1 MKKKSMDWY
10 KQQQRF
16 SVRKYHFGAVS
27 VLLGT
32 ALVFGGAQASADEVT
47 APATPSTE
55 STTATS
61 AETTTASEGA
71 PAVLTASEATPASLT
86 ASEASSSTEATS
98 LDKGALQVAL
108 SQAKALDL
116 SNKTSETVAIL
127 LAQIEHAQT
136 VLNTATSQEE
146 LNQAVADLQ
155 AAQAQLADKPA
166 QPVAVSPASV
176 ATTPAPATSTTG
188 STLETTTPASTSTST
203 ASTEVAQPATTPVG
217 VTPATPAGSEATS
230 QPSERAASE
239 EAVQPSHGR
248 RSRRDLSAVGVPAA
262 GQSSTVTVTPSNV
275 NSYFSTAGTASYDH
289 STDIVTL
296 TPGSHQNE
304 GGNLYLNTR
313 IDGDVDFEFK
323 GEANIGL
330 THSDGSDGIGFAL
343 SKSEPGHLG
352 GVGNGLGIVDQKD
365 AIGFKLDNYNNYDD
379 AFPDPLYHGFP
390 VPKDPYPDHD
400 PAHHKT
406 WPGLGVFA
414 KTDANGNV
422 TWLNDPAIATP
433 AQILDIQ
440 PNTYYPFSFK
450 YSADSKVLTVNF
462 KDYNWQYN
470 LATYMQD
477 MKARYGDTSFSL
489 MVTASSGSNP
499 NTQAIKFNSFT
510 YTAKEGFSR
519 VVYANQATGNSLA
532 APSDFT
538 GRKNEVKDVRTTADA
553 ASATIVANGYTLVA
567 TDTSKAPTYNATNG
581 TVTLTSDNQFITY
594 TYKDTQ
600 APTITHTPDVTTGA
614 RNPMAPVVVS
624 FADNSDNELDAT
636 GNKVVTTT
644 SSVSGLPTG
653 VSYNP
658 ATRTISGTPTTP
670 GTYTP
675 TVTVTDAAGNS
686 TTDTFNFVV
695 TPQSDEF
702 TPVGQG
708 VTVKH
713 NEAPIAENG
722 IANTSTLPTGT
733 GYTWKTPVDTSTP
746 GNKPGTVVVTYPDG
760 TKDEVPVTVTVTPQS
775 DEFAPVGQD
784 VPTKHGETPS
794 ASDGI
799 SNKGDLPA
807 GTTYDWKTPVDTTT
821 SGDKPGTVVVT
832 YPDGTKDEVPVTV
845 KVKPQS
851 DDYTPVGKDVP
862 AKHGDTPSAASGI
875 ANKGDLPTGTTYDWK
890 TPVDTTTPGDK
901 PGTVV
906 VTYPDGTK
914 DEVPVTVKV
923 QPQAD
928 DYDPQAQPVSV
939 DHGATPNAED
949 GIANKGTLPPGTTY
963 DWKTPIDTSTPG
975 TKPGTVV
982 VTYPDG
988 TKDEVPVPV
997 TVGEEAALYTPVG
1010 QDVPAKHGETPAAS
1024 QGIANRGTLPAGT
1037 TYDWKTPVD
1046 TSTPGDKPA
1055 TVVVT
1060 YPDGSKD
1067 EVPVTVKVKPQS
1079 DEFTPNGQDVPTKHG
1094 ETPNAADGIANKGD
1108 LPSGTTYDW
1117 KTPVDTTT
1125 PGDKPGTVVVTY
1137 PDGTKDEVPVTV
1149 KVKPQSDEFTPTGQD
1164 VPAKHGET
1172 PNAADGIANK
1182 GDLPAGTTYD
1192 WKTPVDTTT
1201 PGDKPATVV
1210 VTYPDGTKDEVPV
1223 TVKVKPQSDEFTPT
1237 GQDVPA
1243 KHGETPNAADG
1254 IANKGDLP
1262 AGTTY
1267 DWKTPV
1273 DTTTPGDKPGTVVV
1287 TYPDGTKDEVPVT
1300 VKVKPQ
1306 SDEFTP
1312 VGKDVPAKH
1321 GDTPNAADGISNKG
1335 DLPAGTTYDWKTPVD
1350 TSTPGDKPGTVV
1362 VTYPDGTKDE
1372 VPVTVKVQPQT
1383 DDYDPQAKPVAVDH
1397 GATPNAEDG
1406 IANKGDLPAG
1416 TTYDW
1421 KTPVDTSTPGT
1432 KPGTVVVTYPDGT
1445 KDEVPVPVTVG
1456 EQADL
1461 YTPVGQDVPAKHGE
1475 TPAASQ
1481 GIANRGTLPAGTTYD
1496 WKTPVDT
1503 STPGDKPATVVVTY
1517 PDGTKDEVPVTVKV
1531 KPQSDEF
1538 TPAGQDVPTKHGETP
1553 NAADGIANKGDLPAD
1568 TKYDWKTPVDTSTP
1582 GDKPGT
1588 VVVTYPDGT
1597 KDEVPVTVKVKPQS
1611 DEFTPAGQDVPAK
1624 HGETPKAEDGIANK
1638 GDLPDGTKYDW
1649 KTPVDTTTPG
1659 DKPGTVVVTYPDGT
1673 KDEVPVT
1680 VKVKPQS
1687 DEFTPNGQD
1696 VPAKH
1701 GETPKAEDGIANKG
1715 DLPDGT
1721 KFDWKTPV
1729 DTTTPGDK
1737 SGTVVVT
1744 YPDGTKD
1751 EVPVTVKVKPQ
1762 SDEFTPNG
1770 QDVPAKHGETPKAED
1785 GIANKGDLPDGTK
1798 YDWKTPVDTTTPG
1811 DKPGTVVVTYPDGT
1825 KDEVPVTVKVK
1836 PQSDE
1841 FTPQPKD
1848 VSTDHGKTP
1857 KAEDGIANKGDLPDG
1872 TKYDWK
1878 TPVDTTTSGD
1888 KPGTVVVTYPD
1899 GTKDEIPVTVHVG
1912 SQSDLYNP
1920 DGQNL
1925 NVKQGDQPEAS
1936 KGIANRGNLPDGTT
1950 YDWKTPVDTS
1960 TVGDKPATVVVTYPD
1975 GSKDEVPVTVKVTE
1989 KLHVKTPADKVPV
2002 KDPSNLTPDDI
2013 NKVVENIK
2021 KENPGLPDDA
2031 KITVNPNGGDT
2042 TIETKDGD
2050 KVTIPGTDLVRPE
2063 TDADKNN
2070 VKVPAD
2076 KVPVKDPSNL
2086 TDAEKDKVK
2095 DNIKKANPDLPN
2107 GTKID
2112 VDKDGTATIT
2122 FPDGSTKVIPGT
2134 DLVRPETDADK
2145 NNVKVPADKVPVK
2158 DPSNLTDAEK
2168 DKVKDNIK
2176 KANPDLPNG
2185 TKIDVVKDGTA
2196 TITFPD
2202 GSTKVIP
2209 GSDLVR
2215 PETDA
2220 DKNNV
2225 KVPADKVPV
2234 KDPSNLT
2241 DAEKDKVKD
2250 NIKKANP
2257 DLPNGTKIDVA
2268 KDGTA
2273 TITFPD
2279 GSTKVIPGSDL
2290 VRPET
2295 DADRHTPK
2303 GQDVPVKQG
2312 ETPKAEDGIANKGD
2326 LPNGTKIEWKE
2337 TPDTSKVGDHN
2348 ATIVIT
2354 YPDGSKDEVTVTVKV
2369 SPNANNNGHNGNK
2382 GSHGNGN
2389 SGSHNNGTNGDQG
2402 QGNKDKKD
2410 QAGKDTNN
2418 GLDKLFSNSG
2428 NGSASGDQSGASRK
2442 QAPALPNTGDASN
2455 PAMALAFAA
2464 LLGGTALAM
2473 KKRKKEEEE

>member
-16 SVRKYHFGAVS
+16 SVRKYHFGAAS

-146 LNQAVADLQ
+146 LNQVVADLQ

-176 ATTPAPATSTTG
+176 ATTPAPATSTTS
-188 STLETTTPASTSTST
+188 STPEATIPASVTASSTSSTTTPASASTESSSSPTVSNRSRRTRRDTSASTHTPVEVDSTST
-203 ASTEVAQPATTPVG
+203 GSITTSSNYYKTVLESWKVTTKLTQSAKEGDYVEYVYDGVFGLNNRDVVANGIVIGTVTDTVESNEWQKSNSEDPSVRQSAGLGSRKGKMRVTFNKAVEDLANVEYSIGIDNIELGVAGTTTGWNMTSYIKDKNGVIASQTTSVPGANFVSGASTSTRYQARPAYLSLGTDG
-217 VTPATPAGSEATS
+217 VYRGHVQTS
-230 QPSERAASE
+230 LAS
-239 EAVQPSHGR
+239 SN
-248 RSRRDLSAVGVPAA
+248 
-262 GQSSTVTVTPSNV
+262 SS
-275 NSYFSTAGTASYDH
+275 Y
-289 STDIVTL
+289 L
-296 TPGSHQNE
+296 TPGDTYTFSLDPASSFRFDLSSKKLQVGYVEHVLDDFPVLNSNNVYVTSGRTMDYELVSASDTKLVWRVNNVSPGESTFVTGLPVVLTNLAAINAPAKQVASGAVTTTVAKPNGTVVATDVE
-304 GGNLYLNTR
+304 SNPFGIIGVVADASGAVVPRADVYVQYVDEAGNLIPGTSKTLVLDDANT
-313 IDGDVDFEFK
+313 GT
-323 GEANIGL
+323 AYTTTGL
-330 THSDGSDGIGFAL
+330 DSNTYPNYTFVKMQDGSA
-343 SKSEPGHLG
+343 P
-352 GVGNGLGIVDQKD
+352 
-365 AIGFKLDNYNNYDD
+365 
-379 AFPDPLYHGFP
+379 
-390 VPKDPYPDHD
+390 
-400 PAHHKT
+400 
-406 WPGLGVFA
+406 
-414 KTDANGNV
+414 
-422 TWLNDPAIATP
+422 
-433 AQILDIQ
+433 
-440 PNTYYPFSFK
+440 
-450 YSADSKVLTVNF
+450 
-462 KDYNWQYN
+462 
-470 LATYMQD
+470 
-477 MKARYGDTSFSL
+477 
-489 MVTASSGSNP
+489 
-499 NTQAIKFNSFT
+499 
-510 YTAKEGFSR
+510 
-519 VVYANQATGNSLA
+519 ATGNS
-532 APSDFT
+532 
-538 GRKNEVKDVRTTADA
+538 TT
-553 ASATIVANGYTLVA
+553 
-567 TDTSKAPTYNATNG
+567 TDL
-581 TVTLTSDNQFITY
+581 TVTY
-594 TYKDTQ
+594 VY
-600 APTITHTPDVTTGA
+600 H
-614 RNPMAPVVVS
+614 
-624 FADNSDNELDAT
+624 
-636 GNKVVTTT
+636 
-644 SSVSGLPTG
+644 
-653 VSYNP
+653 YNTE
-658 ATRTISGTPTTP
+658 AER
-670 GTYTP
+670 
-675 TVTVTDAAGNS
+675 
-686 TTDTFNFVV
+686 
-695 TPQSDEF
+695 F
-702 TPVGQG
+702 TPNGQDL
-708 VTVKH
+708 TVKH
-713 NEAPIAENG
+713 NDAPSAEDG
-722 IANTSTLPTGT
+722 ITNKTDLPTGT
-733 GYTWKTPVDTSTP
+733 TYAWKGTAPDTSTP
-746 GNKPGTVVVTYPDG
+746 GTKPATITVSYPDG
-760 TKDEVPVTVTVTPQS
+760 SSEDVNVNVNVTPR
-775 DEFAPVGQD
+775 A
-784 VPTKHGETPS
+784 
-794 ASDGI
+794 
-799 SNKGDLPA
+799 
-807 GTTYDWKTPVDTTT
+807 
-821 SGDKPGTVVVT
+821 
-832 YPDGTKDEVPVTV
+832 
-845 KVKPQS
+845 

-875 ANKGDLPTGTTYDWK
+875 ANKGDLPADATYTWKGTA
-890 TPVDTTTPGDK
+890 PDTTTPGDK
-901 PGTVV
+901 PATVV
-906 VTYPDGTK
+906 VTYDDGTV

-997 TVGEEAALYTPVG
+997 TVGDEAALYTPVG

-1046 TSTPGDKPA
+1046 TTTPGDKPA

-1108 LPSGTTYDW
+1108 LP
-1117 KTPVDTTT
+1117 
-1125 PGDKPGTVVVTY
+1125 
-1137 PDGTKDEVPVTV
+1137 
-1149 KVKPQSDEFTPTGQD
+1149 
-1164 VPAKHGET
+1164 
-1172 PNAADGIANK
+1172 
-1182 GDLPAGTTYD
+1182 AGTTYD
-1192 WKTPVDTTT
+1192 WKTPVDTST
-1201 PGDKPATVV
+1201 PGDKPGTVV

-1312 VGKDVPAKH
+1312 
-1321 GDTPNAADGISNKG
+1321 T
-1335 DLPAGTTYDWKTPVD
+1335 
-1350 TSTPGDKPGTVV
+1350 
-1362 VTYPDGTKDE
+1362 
-1372 VPVTVKVQPQT
+1372 
-1383 DDYDPQAKPVAVDH
+1383 
-1397 GATPNAEDG
+1397 
-1406 IANKGDLPAG
+1406 
-1416 TTYDW
+1416 
-1421 KTPVDTSTPGT
+1421 
-1432 KPGTVVVTYPDGT
+1432 
-1445 KDEVPVPVTVG
+1445 
-1456 EQADL
+1456 
-1461 YTPVGQDVPAKHGE
+1461 GQDVPA
-1475 TPAASQ
+1475 
-1481 GIANRGTLPAGTTYD
+1481 
-1496 WKTPVDT
+1496 
-1503 STPGDKPATVVVTY
+1503 
-1517 PDGTKDEVPVTVKV
+1517 
-1531 KPQSDEF
+1531 
-1538 TPAGQDVPTKHGETP
+1538 KHGETP
-1553 NAADGIANKGDLPAD
+1553 NAADGIANKGDLPA
-1568 TKYDWKTPVDTSTP
+1568 
-1582 GDKPGT
+1582 GT
-1588 VVVTYPDGT
+1588 T
-1597 KDEVPVTVKVKPQS
+1597 
-1611 DEFTPAGQDVPAK
+1611 
-1624 HGETPKAEDGIANK
+1624 
-1638 GDLPDGTKYDW
+1638 YDW

-1721 KFDWKTPV
+1721 KYDWKTPV

-1762 SDEFTPNG
+1762 SDEFTPVG
-1770 QDVPAKHGETPKAED
+1770 KDVPAKHGETPKAED

-1811 DKPGTVVVTYPDGT
+1811 DKPGTVMVTYPDGT

-1878 TPVDTTTSGD
+1878 TPVDTTTPGD

-1899 GTKDEIPVTVHVG
+1899 GTKDEVPVTVHVG

-2002 KDPSNLTPDDI
+2002 KDPSHLTPDDI

-2050 KVTIPGTDLVRPE
+2050 KVTIPGSDLVRPE

-2112 VDKDGTATIT
+2112 VD
-2122 FPDGSTKVIPGT
+2122 
-2134 DLVRPETDADK
+2134 
-2145 NNVKVPADKVPVK
+2145 
-2158 DPSNLTDAEK
+2158 
-2168 DKVKDNIK
+2168 
-2176 KANPDLPNG
+2176 
-2185 TKIDVVKDGTA
+2185 KDGTA

-2369 SPNANNNGHNGNK
+2369 SPNANNNGHNGNN
-2382 GSHGNGN
+2382 GSQGNGN

-2402 QGNKDKKD
+2402 QGDKDKKD

-2428 NGSASGDQSGASRK
+2428 NGSASGNQSGASRK

>member
-16 SVRKYHFGAVS
+16 SVRKYHFGAAS

-32 ALVFGGAQASADEVT
+32 ALVFGGAQVSADEVT

-71 PAVLTASEATPASLT
+71 PAVLTASEGTPASLT
-86 ASEASSSTEATS
+86 VSESSSSTEATS

-146 LNQAVADLQ
+146 LNQAVTDLQ

-166 QPVAVSPASV
+166 EASKPA
-176 ATTPAPATSTTG
+176 A
-188 STLETTTPASTSTST
+188 
-203 ASTEVAQPATTPVG
+203 ASTEAAQPAAASTEAAQPAAASTEAAQPATTPVS
-217 VTPATPAGSEATS
+217 VTPATPASSEAS
-230 QPSERAASE
+230 QPSEKAAQSEAKPAVVAPTSVAPATETSE
-239 EAVQPSHGR
+239 ERSASPVVTPPTRSLRTR
-248 RSRRDLSAVGVPAA
+248 RSVAAVASTPKVTFYDATGNEVTPATIVDGKDGKNIA
-262 GQSSTVTVTPSNV
+262 LNMKIEMPDDATDRKVTVTLGNFLKFVDNPGTEGVDGAGQTNETVKLSAKLGEVEALEDTIKDKNGVAYKDGTGKVIPYPTNLTTTYTLNKGISTLIVPLKLHMPQNV
-275 NSYFSTAGTASYDH
+275 AAKGISSTGSVNGITDRVEKSTPVTVTNGTNVIGEINQIVFDEPDRHLNAFFPNIYPGLDTTYQNPTDKNGYQFNSGFNLWNSRYDSDFDSTVFVEKGSYFDILLPNGVSYVGKAGSKYFTGVKE
-289 STDIVTL
+289 TDKIFTVNNLGTNPAGQTTIRVTFNEPTRRGSADAIFAGRFQANPAVVGTSVFPLTYQNFNIKLRNHQNNATITL
-296 TPGSHQNE
+296 TRDATSPFNPVTSVADNRIISNIPAGEIISRGRGDSIAYGQTVPNVDV
-304 GGNLYLNTR
+304 NL
-313 IDGDVDFEFK
+313 
-323 GEANIGL
+323 
-330 THSDGSDGIGFAL
+330 
-343 SKSEPGHLG
+343 
-352 GVGNGLGIVDQKD
+352 
-365 AIGFKLDNYNNYDD
+365 
-379 AFPDPLYHGFP
+379 
-390 VPKDPYPDHD
+390 
-400 PAHHKT
+400 
-406 WPGLGVFA
+406 
-414 KTDANGNV
+414 
-422 TWLNDPAIATP
+422 LNDPTTLNGAYVPLGYSNYYSINNPSTSDTGEKEYHYTFPNVAEAEVKGVYLQLLDNGYELKTAKVASKNNPVLREVNLSRSFEYKYSRYSYLGLKDLGLSEDDTLTELIVPIGKVP
-433 AQILDIQ
+433 AG
-440 PNTYYPFSFK
+440 
-450 YSADSKVLTVNF
+450 YSADSTNPAYFSANAFGVQKDYMPSGKVVATITLRD
-462 KDYNWQYN
+462 KDYNPADPNRNKTLPTTTMTAISKPSNTTTLLAVNTPNSIEIQSGDTNKFTYEVFSGDSSLWAVNPIPVSRISKAYVVLPKDVNVQDIAVRRNTIRNPKDPGYEIKEDEVLSNVVTNKRIDGNNAIYELDLSSITDYKNLVGPVADYNTPNLRYQNLKFDVTVKNDVDKKKVINLDKTFFVVPTKIGANIGDYSVQADPYN
-470 LATYMQD
+470 LNSNHSYVFTNRPTTNTLTLSKYDKLEINSEAKLNTDPTYVD
-477 MKARYGDTSFSL
+477 
-489 MVTASSGSNP
+489 ASNTFKLESTTQNIDLKYTVKNP
-499 NTQAIKFNSFT
+499 NNADAANVEMYIPVPKEGQNWGANFQSAPFDYGLALKNPASVDTAFNAVYDIEYATVDASKLDGSTDHNALTLANET
-510 YTAKEGFSR
+510 YTTNPTNLNDVNLIRIKTKAGVKVPANSALPVELSYK
-519 VVYANQATGNSLA
+519 VVSATNADDGKTLGWSPYYKAQFDDYTSLNHAATTNLQLTLGATKVQAFNDANANGLKDAVDTLTSLA
-532 APSDFT
+532 YKILDDANNVVADTTSQTSGPSLKTGLVSGKTYTVIATNPDALTYKFT
-538 GRKNEVKDVRTTADA
+538 NGTSSADRTTA
-553 ASATIVANGYTLVA
+553 
-567 TDTSKAPTYNATNG
+567 
-581 TVTLTSDNQFITY
+581 TY
-594 TYKDTQ
+594 TVVPAINGSSTV
-600 APTITHTPDVTTGA
+600 PT
-614 RNPMAPVVVS
+614 VS
-624 FADNSDNELDAT
+624 I
-636 GNKVVTTT
+636 
-644 SSVSGLPTG
+644 GL
-653 VSYNP
+653 
-658 ATRTISGTPTTP
+658 ATRTLA
-670 GTYTP
+670 
-675 TVTVTDAAGNS
+675 DKN
-686 TTDTFNFVV
+686 D
-695 TPQSDEF
+695 
-702 TPVGQG
+702 PVGQD
-708 VTVKH
+708 VPAKH
-713 NEAPIAENG
+713 GETPAAVNG
-722 IANTSTLPTGT
+722 IANTGDMPAGTTYDWKATPDTSTPGTKPATVLVKYSDGSVDEVPVNVNVAPQVDEYTPVGQDVPAKHGETPNAADGIANKGDLPANTK
-733 GYTWKTPVDTSTP
+733 YDWKTPVDTSTP
-746 GNKPGTVVVTYPDG
+746 GDKPATVVVTYPDG
-760 TKDEVPVTVTVTPQS
+760 TNE
-775 DEFAPVGQD
+775 
-784 VPTKHGETPS
+784 
-794 ASDGI
+794 
-799 SNKGDLPA
+799 
-807 GTTYDWKTPVDTTT
+807 
-821 SGDKPGTVVVT
+821 
-832 YPDGTKDEVPVTV
+832 EVPVTV
-845 KVKPQS
+845 KVSKQS

-975 TKPGTVV
+975 TKPG
-982 VTYPDG
+982 
-988 TKDEVPVPV
+988 
-997 TVGEEAALYTPVG
+997 
-1010 QDVPAKHGETPAAS
+1010 
-1024 QGIANRGTLPAGT
+1024 
-1037 TYDWKTPVD
+1037 
-1046 TSTPGDKPA
+1046 
-1055 TVVVT
+1055 
-1060 YPDGSKD
+1060 
-1067 EVPVTVKVKPQS
+1067 
-1079 DEFTPNGQDVPTKHG
+1079 
-1094 ETPNAADGIANKGD
+1094 
-1108 LPSGTTYDW
+1108 
-1117 KTPVDTTT
+1117 
-1125 PGDKPGTVVVTY
+1125 
-1137 PDGTKDEVPVTV
+1137 
-1149 KVKPQSDEFTPTGQD
+1149 
-1164 VPAKHGET
+1164 
-1172 PNAADGIANK
+1172 
-1182 GDLPAGTTYD
+1182 
-1192 WKTPVDTTT
+1192 
-1201 PGDKPATVV
+1201 
-1210 VTYPDGTKDEVPV
+1210 
-1223 TVKVKPQSDEFTPT
+1223 
-1237 GQDVPA
+1237 
-1243 KHGETPNAADG
+1243 
-1254 IANKGDLP
+1254 
-1262 AGTTY
+1262 
-1267 DWKTPV
+1267 
-1273 DTTTPGDKPGTVVV
+1273 
-1287 TYPDGTKDEVPVT
+1287 
-1300 VKVKPQ
+1300 
-1306 SDEFTP
+1306 
-1312 VGKDVPAKH
+1312 
-1321 GDTPNAADGISNKG
+1321 
-1335 DLPAGTTYDWKTPVD
+1335 
-1350 TSTPGDKPGTVV
+1350 
-1362 VTYPDGTKDE
+1362 
-1372 VPVTVKVQPQT
+1372 
-1383 DDYDPQAKPVAVDH
+1383 
-1397 GATPNAEDG
+1397 
-1406 IANKGDLPAG
+1406 
-1416 TTYDW
+1416 
-1421 KTPVDTSTPGT
+1421 
-1432 KPGTVVVTYPDGT
+1432 
-1445 KDEVPVPVTVG
+1445 
-1456 EQADL
+1456 
-1461 YTPVGQDVPAKHGE
+1461 
-1475 TPAASQ
+1475 
-1481 GIANRGTLPAGTTYD
+1481 
-1496 WKTPVDT
+1496 
-1503 STPGDKPATVVVTY
+1503 TVVVTY

-1798 YDWKTPVDTTTPG
+1798 YDWKTPVDTSTPG

-1857 KAEDGIANKGDLPDG
+1857 KAEDGVANKGDLPDG

-1878 TPVDTTTSGD
+1878 TPVDTTTPGD

-1899 GTKDEIPVTVHVG
+1899 GTKDEVPVTVHVG

-1936 KGIANRGNLPDGTT
+1936 KGIANRGNLPEGTT

-2095 DNIKKANPDLPN
+2095 DNIKNANPDLPN

-2134 DLVRPETDADK
+2134 DLVRPEA
-2145 NNVKVPADKVPVK
+2145 
-2158 DPSNLTDAEK
+2158 
-2168 DKVKDNIK
+2168 
-2176 KANPDLPNG
+2176 
-2185 TKIDVVKDGTA
+2185 
-2196 TITFPD
+2196 
-2202 GSTKVIP
+2202 
-2209 GSDLVR
+2209 
-2215 PETDA
+2215 
-2220 DKNNV
+2220 
-2225 KVPADKVPV
+2225 
-2234 KDPSNLT
+2234 
-2241 DAEKDKVKD
+2241 
-2250 NIKKANP
+2250 
-2257 DLPNGTKIDVA
+2257 
-2268 KDGTA
+2268 
-2273 TITFPD
+2273 
-2279 GSTKVIPGSDL
+2279 
-2290 VRPET
+2290 

-2369 SPNANNNGHNGNK
+2369 SPNANNNGYNGNN

-2389 SGSHNNGTNGDQG
+2389 SGSYNNGTNGDQG

-2442 QAPALPNTGDASN
+2442 QTPALPNTGDASN

>member
-16 SVRKYHFGAVS
+16 SVRKYHFGAAS

-71 PAVLTASEATPASLT
+71 PVVLTASEATPASLT

-146 LNQAVADLQ
+146 LNQAVTDLQ

-176 ATTPAPATSTTG
+176 ATTPAPATSTTS
-188 STLETTTPASTSTST
+188 STPEATTPAPATSTASSTPEATTPASVTASSTSSTSEATTPASVTASSTSSTPEATTPASTSTST
-203 ASTEVAQPATTPVG
+203 ESSSSPTVST
-217 VTPATPAGSEATS
+217 
-230 QPSERAASE
+230 
-239 EAVQPSHGR
+239 
-248 RSRRDLSAVGVPAA
+248 RSRRTRRDT
-262 GQSSTVTVTPSNV
+262 SSTLSGTNTSESIIKVDKDNFSD
-275 NSYFSTAGTASYDH
+275 YFNLHGNASYD
-289 STDIVTL
+289 SNSGVVTL
-296 TPGSHQNE
+296 TPARVYMNGSTALNVKIDTTKDFKLE
-304 GGNLYLNTR
+304 GEFLIKTDDPNR
-313 IDGDVDFEFK
+313 IPV
-323 GEANIGL
+323 
-330 THSDGSDGIGFAL
+330 DGIGFAL
-343 SKSEPGHLG
+343 TPDDQTKLG
-352 GVGNGLGIVDQKD
+352 YNGAAVGISGLKD
-365 AIGFKLDNYNNYDD
+365 AVGFKIDTFLNRDINNNGGNSFPYIENGVVVVQNAFEQDPSVVLYGTDVQSHGIGHDYHHDDFGAFMETDEHGFGRHVVDTNKASLPSFFTLKNDFQSYVISYKADTKILSVSLDNKTYTYNM
-379 AFPDPLYHGFP
+379 
-390 VPKDPYPDHD
+390 
-400 PAHHKT
+400 
-406 WPGLGVFA
+406 
-414 KTDANGNV
+414 TDY
-422 TWLNDPAIATP
+422 LNK
-433 AQILDIQ
+433 IQ
-440 PNTYYPFSFK
+440 NK
-450 YSADSKVLTVNF
+450 YGSTDL
-462 KDYNWQYN
+462 
-470 LATYMQD
+470 
-477 MKARYGDTSFSL
+477 SL
-489 MVTASSGSNP
+489 RFTASSNAAIGQDP
-499 NTQAIKFNSFT
+499 NTVDTLQQIKIKSFEFAASGFNRIN
-510 YTAKEGFSR
+510 YI
-519 VVYANQATGNSLA
+519 NQNSGNRIVN
-532 APSDFT
+532 PTDFL
-538 GRKNEVKDVRTTADA
+538 GLKNEVKDVRTPAN
-553 ASATIVANGYTLVA
+553 ATNVTITSNGYTLVA

-614 RNPMAPVVVS
+614 RNPMTPVVVN
-624 FADNSDNELDAT
+624 FADNSDNELDEA

-653 VSYNP
+653 VTYNP
-658 ATRTISGTPTTP
+658 TTRTISGTPTTP

-713 NEAPIAENG
+713 NEVPIAENG

-760 TKDEVPVTVTVTPQS
+760 TKDEVPVTVTVTPQA
-775 DEFAPVGQD
+775 DEFSPVGQD

-890 TPVDTTTPGDK
+890 NPVDTTTPGDK

-1046 TSTPGDKPA
+1046 TTTPGDKPA

-1108 LPSGTTYDW
+1108 LPAGTTYDW
-1117 KTPVDTTT
+1117 KTPVDTST

-1172 PNAADGIANK
+1172 PNAADGITNK

-1192 WKTPVDTTT
+1192 WKTPVDTST
-1201 PGDKPATVV
+1201 PGDKPGTVV

-1397 GATPNAEDG
+1397 GATPNAGDG

-1517 PDGTKDEVPVTVKV
+1517 PDGSKDEVPVTVKV

-1538 TPAGQDVPTKHGETP
+1538 TPNGQDVPTKHGETP

-1659 DKPGTVVVTYPDGT
+1659 DKTGTVVVTYPDGT

-1687 DEFTPNGQD
+1687 DE
-1696 VPAKH
+1696 
-1701 GETPKAEDGIANKG
+1701 
-1715 DLPDGT
+1715 L
-1721 KFDWKTPV
+1721 TPV
-1729 DTTTPGDK
+1729 GK
-1737 SGTVVVT
+1737 
-1744 YPDGTKD
+1744 
-1751 EVPVTVKVKPQ
+1751 
-1762 SDEFTPNG
+1762 
-1770 QDVPAKHGETPKAED
+1770 DVPAKHGETPKAED

-1811 DKPGTVVVTYPDGT
+1811 DKPGTVMVTYPDGT

-1878 TPVDTTTSGD
+1878 TPVDTTTPGD

-1899 GTKDEIPVTVHVG
+1899 GTKDEVPVTVHVG

-2002 KDPSNLTPDDI
+2002 KDPSHLTPDDI

-2050 KVTIPGTDLVRPE
+2050 KVT
-2063 TDADKNN
+2063 
-2070 VKVPAD
+2070 
-2076 KVPVKDPSNL
+2076 
-2086 TDAEKDKVK
+2086 
-2095 DNIKKANPDLPN
+2095 
-2107 GTKID
+2107 
-2112 VDKDGTATIT
+2112 
-2122 FPDGSTKVIPGT
+2122 
-2134 DLVRPETDADK
+2134 
-2145 NNVKVPADKVPVK
+2145 
-2158 DPSNLTDAEK
+2158 
-2168 DKVKDNIK
+2168 
-2176 KANPDLPNG
+2176 
-2185 TKIDVVKDGTA
+2185 
-2196 TITFPD
+2196 
-2202 GSTKVIP
+2202 IP

-2369 SPNANNNGHNGNK
+2369 SPNANNNGHNGNN
-2382 GSHGNGN
+2382 GSQGNGN

-2402 QGNKDKKD
+2402 QGDKDKKD

-2428 NGSASGDQSGASRK
+2428 NGSASGNQSGASRK

>member
-16 SVRKYHFGAVS
+16 SVRKYHFGAAS

-71 PAVLTASEATPASLT
+71 PVVLTASEATPASLT

-146 LNQAVADLQ
+146 LNQAVTDLQ

-176 ATTPAPATSTTG
+176 ATTPAPATSTTS
-188 STLETTTPASTSTST
+188 STPEATTPAPATSTASSTPEATTPASVTASSTSSTSEATTPASVTASSTSSTPEATTPASTSTST
-203 ASTEVAQPATTPVG
+203 ESSSSPTVST
-217 VTPATPAGSEATS
+217 
-230 QPSERAASE
+230 
-239 EAVQPSHGR
+239 
-248 RSRRDLSAVGVPAA
+248 RSRRTRRDT
-262 GQSSTVTVTPSNV
+262 SSTLSGTNTSESIIKVDKDNFSD
-275 NSYFSTAGTASYDH
+275 YFNLHGNASYD
-289 STDIVTL
+289 SNSGVVTL
-296 TPGSHQNE
+296 TPARVYMNGSTALNVKIDTTKDFKLE
-304 GGNLYLNTR
+304 GEFLIKTDDPNR
-313 IDGDVDFEFK
+313 IPV
-323 GEANIGL
+323 
-330 THSDGSDGIGFAL
+330 DGIGFAL
-343 SKSEPGHLG
+343 TPDDQTKLG
-352 GVGNGLGIVDQKD
+352 YNGAAVGISGLKD
-365 AIGFKLDNYNNYDD
+365 AVGFKIDTFLNRDINNNGGNSFPYIENGVVVVQNAFEQDPSVVLYGTDVQSHGIGHDYHHDDFGAFMETDEHGFGRHVVDTNKASLPSFFTLKNDFQSYVISYKADTKILSVSLDNKTYTYNM
-379 AFPDPLYHGFP
+379 
-390 VPKDPYPDHD
+390 
-400 PAHHKT
+400 
-406 WPGLGVFA
+406 
-414 KTDANGNV
+414 TDY
-422 TWLNDPAIATP
+422 LNK
-433 AQILDIQ
+433 IQ
-440 PNTYYPFSFK
+440 NK
-450 YSADSKVLTVNF
+450 YGSTDL
-462 KDYNWQYN
+462 
-470 LATYMQD
+470 
-477 MKARYGDTSFSL
+477 SL
-489 MVTASSGSNP
+489 RFTASSNAAIGQDP
-499 NTQAIKFNSFT
+499 NTVDTLQQIKIKSFEFAASGFNRIN
-510 YTAKEGFSR
+510 YI
-519 VVYANQATGNSLA
+519 NQNSGNRIVN
-532 APSDFT
+532 PTDFL
-538 GRKNEVKDVRTTADA
+538 GLKNEVKDVRTPAN
-553 ASATIVANGYTLVA
+553 ATNVTITSNGYTLVA

-614 RNPMAPVVVS
+614 RNPMTPVVVN
-624 FADNSDNELDAT
+624 FADNSDNELDEA

-653 VSYNP
+653 VTYNP
-658 ATRTISGTPTTP
+658 TTRTISGTPTTP

-713 NEAPIAENG
+713 NEVPIAENG

-760 TKDEVPVTVTVTPQS
+760 TKDEVPVTVTVTPQA
-775 DEFAPVGQD
+775 DEFSPVGQD

-875 ANKGDLPTGTTYDWK
+875 ANKGDLPTGATYDWK
-890 TPVDTTTPGDK
+890 NPVDTTTPGDK

-1046 TSTPGDKPA
+1046 TTTPGDKPA

-1108 LPSGTTYDW
+1108 LPAGTTYDW
-1117 KTPVDTTT
+1117 KTPVDTST

-1172 PNAADGIANK
+1172 PNAADGITNK

-1192 WKTPVDTTT
+1192 WKTPVDTST
-1201 PGDKPATVV
+1201 PGDKPGTVV

-1397 GATPNAEDG
+1397 GATPNAGDG

-1503 STPGDKPATVVVTY
+1503 STPGDKP
-1517 PDGTKDEVPVTVKV
+1517 
-1531 KPQSDEF
+1531 
-1538 TPAGQDVPTKHGETP
+1538 
-1553 NAADGIANKGDLPAD
+1553 
-1568 TKYDWKTPVDTSTP
+1568 
-1582 GDKPGT
+1582 GT

-1597 KDEVPVTVKVKPQS
+1597 KDEV
-1611 DEFTPAGQDVPAK
+1611 
-1624 HGETPKAEDGIANK
+1624 
-1638 GDLPDGTKYDW
+1638 
-1649 KTPVDTTTPG
+1649 
-1659 DKPGTVVVTYPDGT
+1659 
-1673 KDEVPVT
+1673 
-1680 VKVKPQS
+1680 
-1687 DEFTPNGQD
+1687 
-1696 VPAKH
+1696 
-1701 GETPKAEDGIANKG
+1701 
-1715 DLPDGT
+1715 
-1721 KFDWKTPV
+1721 
-1729 DTTTPGDK
+1729 
-1737 SGTVVVT
+1737 
-1744 YPDGTKD
+1744 
-1751 EVPVTVKVKPQ
+1751 
-1762 SDEFTPNG
+1762 
-1770 QDVPAKHGETPKAED
+1770 
-1785 GIANKGDLPDGTK
+1785 
-1798 YDWKTPVDTTTPG
+1798 
-1811 DKPGTVVVTYPDGT
+1811 
-1825 KDEVPVTVKVK
+1825 
-1836 PQSDE
+1836 
-1841 FTPQPKD
+1841 
-1848 VSTDHGKTP
+1848 
-1857 KAEDGIANKGDLPDG
+1857 
-1872 TKYDWK
+1872 
-1878 TPVDTTTSGD
+1878 
-1888 KPGTVVVTYPD
+1888 
-1899 GTKDEIPVTVHVG
+1899 PVTVHVG

-2002 KDPSNLTPDDI
+2002 KDPSHLTPDDI

-2050 KVTIPGTDLVRPE
+2050 KVTIPGSDLVRPE

-2095 DNIKKANPDLPN
+2095 DNIKNANPDLPN

-2134 DLVRPETDADK
+2134 DLVRPEA
-2145 NNVKVPADKVPVK
+2145 
-2158 DPSNLTDAEK
+2158 
-2168 DKVKDNIK
+2168 
-2176 KANPDLPNG
+2176 
-2185 TKIDVVKDGTA
+2185 
-2196 TITFPD
+2196 
-2202 GSTKVIP
+2202 
-2209 GSDLVR
+2209 
-2215 PETDA
+2215 DA

-2312 ETPKAEDGIANKGD
+2312 ETLKAEDGIANKGD

-2369 SPNANNNGHNGNK
+2369 SPNANNNGHNGNN
-2382 GSHGNGN
+2382 GSQGNGN

-2402 QGNKDKKD
+2402 QGDKDKKD

-2428 NGSASGDQSGASRK
+2428 NGSASGNQSGASRK

-2464 LLGGTALAM
+2464 LLGGTALVM

>member
-16 SVRKYHFGAVS
+16 SVRKYHFGAAS

-32 ALVFGGAQASADEVT
+32 ALVFGGAQVSADEVT

-61 AETTTASEGA
+61 AETTIASEGA

-86 ASEASSSTEATS
+86 VSEASSSTEATS

-127 LAQIEHAQT
+127 LAQIEHAQN

-146 LNQAVADLQ
+146 LNQAVTDLQ

-176 ATTPAPATSTTG
+176 ATTPAPATSTTS
-188 STLETTTPASTSTST
+188 STPEATTPAPATSTASSTPEATTPASVTASSTSSTPEATTPASTSTST
-203 ASTEVAQPATTPVG
+203 ESSSSPTVST
-217 VTPATPAGSEATS
+217 
-230 QPSERAASE
+230 
-239 EAVQPSHGR
+239 
-248 RSRRDLSAVGVPAA
+248 RSRRTRRDT
-262 GQSSTVTVTPSNV
+262 SSTLSGTNTSESIIKVDKDNFSD
-275 NSYFSTAGTASYDH
+275 YFNLHGNASYD
-289 STDIVTL
+289 SNSGVVTL
-296 TPGSHQNE
+296 TPARVYMNGSTALNVKIDTTKDFKLE
-304 GGNLYLNTR
+304 GEFLIKTDDPNR
-313 IDGDVDFEFK
+313 IPV
-323 GEANIGL
+323 
-330 THSDGSDGIGFAL
+330 DGIGFAL
-343 SKSEPGHLG
+343 TPDDQTKLG
-352 GVGNGLGIVDQKD
+352 YNGAAVGISGLKD
-365 AIGFKLDNYNNYDD
+365 AVGFKIDTFLNRDINNNGGNSFPYIENGVVVVQNAFEQDPSVVLYGTDVQSHGIGHDYHHDDFGAFMETDEHGFGRHVVDTNKASLPSFFTLKNDFQSYVISYKADTKILSVSLDNKTYTYNM
-379 AFPDPLYHGFP
+379 
-390 VPKDPYPDHD
+390 
-400 PAHHKT
+400 
-406 WPGLGVFA
+406 
-414 KTDANGNV
+414 TDY
-422 TWLNDPAIATP
+422 LNK
-433 AQILDIQ
+433 IQ
-440 PNTYYPFSFK
+440 NK
-450 YSADSKVLTVNF
+450 YGSTDL
-462 KDYNWQYN
+462 
-470 LATYMQD
+470 
-477 MKARYGDTSFSL
+477 SL
-489 MVTASSGSNP
+489 RFTASSNAAIGQDP
-499 NTQAIKFNSFT
+499 NTVDTLQQIKIKSFEFAASGFNRIN
-510 YTAKEGFSR
+510 YI
-519 VVYANQATGNSLA
+519 NQNSGNRIVN
-532 APSDFT
+532 PTDFL
-538 GRKNEVKDVRTTADA
+538 GLKNEVKDVRTPAN
-553 ASATIVANGYTLVA
+553 ATNVTITSNGYTLVA

-614 RNPMAPVVVS
+614 RNPMTPVVVN
-624 FADNSDNELDAT
+624 FADNSDNELDEA

-653 VSYNP
+653 VTYNP
-658 ATRTISGTPTTP
+658 TTRTISGTPTTP

-713 NEAPIAENG
+713 NEVPIAENG

-760 TKDEVPVTVTVTPQS
+760 TKDEVPVTVTVTPQA
-775 DEFAPVGQD
+775 DEFSPVGQD

-890 TPVDTTTPGDK
+890 NPVDTTTPGDK

-1046 TSTPGDKPA
+1046 TTTPGDKPA

-1108 LPSGTTYDW
+1108 LPAGTTYDW
-1117 KTPVDTTT
+1117 KTPVDTST

-1172 PNAADGIANK
+1172 PNAADGITNK

-1192 WKTPVDTTT
+1192 WKTPVDTST
-1201 PGDKPATVV
+1201 PGDKPGTVV

-1321 GDTPNAADGISNKG
+1321 G
-1335 DLPAGTTYDWKTPVD
+1335 
-1350 TSTPGDKPGTVV
+1350 
-1362 VTYPDGTKDE
+1362 
-1372 VPVTVKVQPQT
+1372 
-1383 DDYDPQAKPVAVDH
+1383 
-1397 GATPNAEDG
+1397 
-1406 IANKGDLPAG
+1406 
-1416 TTYDW
+1416 
-1421 KTPVDTSTPGT
+1421 
-1432 KPGTVVVTYPDGT
+1432 
-1445 KDEVPVPVTVG
+1445 
-1456 EQADL
+1456 
-1461 YTPVGQDVPAKHGE
+1461 
-1475 TPAASQ
+1475 
-1481 GIANRGTLPAGTTYD
+1481 
-1496 WKTPVDT
+1496 
-1503 STPGDKPATVVVTY
+1503 
-1517 PDGTKDEVPVTVKV
+1517 
-1531 KPQSDEF
+1531 
-1538 TPAGQDVPTKHGETP
+1538 
-1553 NAADGIANKGDLPAD
+1553 
-1568 TKYDWKTPVDTSTP
+1568 
-1582 GDKPGT
+1582 
-1588 VVVTYPDGT
+1588 
-1597 KDEVPVTVKVKPQS
+1597 
-1611 DEFTPAGQDVPAK
+1611 
-1624 HGETPKAEDGIANK
+1624 ETPKAEDGIANK

-1659 DKPGTVVVTYPDGT
+1659 DKPGTVM
-1673 KDEVPVT
+1673 
-1680 VKVKPQS
+1680 
-1687 DEFTPNGQD
+1687 
-1696 VPAKH
+1696 
-1701 GETPKAEDGIANKG
+1701 
-1715 DLPDGT
+1715 
-1721 KFDWKTPV
+1721 
-1729 DTTTPGDK
+1729 
-1737 SGTVVVT
+1737 
-1744 YPDGTKD
+1744 
-1751 EVPVTVKVKPQ
+1751 
-1762 SDEFTPNG
+1762 
-1770 QDVPAKHGETPKAED
+1770 
-1785 GIANKGDLPDGTK
+1785 
-1798 YDWKTPVDTTTPG
+1798 
-1811 DKPGTVVVTYPDGT
+1811 VTYPDGT

-1878 TPVDTTTSGD
+1878 TPVDTTTPGD

-1899 GTKDEIPVTVHVG
+1899 GTKDEVPETVHVG

-2002 KDPSNLTPDDI
+2002 KDPSHLTPDDI

-2050 KVTIPGTDLVRPE
+2050 KVTIPGSDLVRPE

-2134 DLVRPETDADK
+2134 DLVRPEA
-2145 NNVKVPADKVPVK
+2145 
-2158 DPSNLTDAEK
+2158 
-2168 DKVKDNIK
+2168 
-2176 KANPDLPNG
+2176 
-2185 TKIDVVKDGTA
+2185 
-2196 TITFPD
+2196 
-2202 GSTKVIP
+2202 
-2209 GSDLVR
+2209 
-2215 PETDA
+2215 DA

-2369 SPNANNNGHNGNK
+2369 SPNANNNGHNGNN
-2382 GSHGNGN
+2382 GSQGNGN

-2402 QGNKDKKD
+2402 QGDKDKKD

-2428 NGSASGDQSGASRK
+2428 NGSASGNQSGASRK

>member
-16 SVRKYHFGAVS
+16 SVRKYHFGAAS

-32 ALVFGGAQASADEVT
+32 ALVFGGAQVSADEVT

-71 PAVLTASEATPASLT
+71 PAVLTASEATPAVLT

-108 SQAKALDL
+108 SHAKALDL

-176 ATTPAPATSTTG
+176 ATTPAPAVSTTG
-188 STLETTTPASTSTST
+188 STPEATTPASVTASSTSSTTTPAS
-203 ASTEVAQPATTPVG
+203 ASTE
-217 VTPATPAGSEATS
+217 SSTS
-230 QPSERAASE
+230 PTVST
-239 EAVQPSHGR
+239 
-248 RSRRDLSAVGVPAA
+248 RSRRTRRDTSA
-262 GQSSTVTVTPSNV
+262 STPV
-275 NSYFSTAGTASYDH
+275 NDGKVVINKDNLTDYFSTFGVASYNQADNV
-289 STDIVTL
+289 VTL
-296 TPGSHQNE
+296 TPDVNNNTGVISLNTKIDGSSDFHLDAEIHMANNRNHPGADGISFVFAPVNQGVLGYDGSSMGI
-304 GGNLYLNTR
+304 GGLPDALAFTLDYAPNPGYPSNYPTIRDRFHDKPDPTADPSFGSGRFGGLARTDGNGYITVDSSTAKPIDILEYGKYYPYMVDFNQTSKQLTVQYQGKIWQYDMSSYLND
-313 IDGDVDFEFK
+313 IQNK
-323 GEANIGL
+323 
-330 THSDGSDGIGFAL
+330 
-343 SKSEPGHLG
+343 
-352 GVGNGLGIVDQKD
+352 
-365 AIGFKLDNYNNYDD
+365 Y
-379 AFPDPLYHGFP
+379 
-390 VPKDPYPDHD
+390 
-400 PAHHKT
+400 
-406 WPGLGVFA
+406 
-414 KTDANGNV
+414 GNV
-422 TWLNDPAIATP
+422 GLSLRIAAATGD
-433 AQILDIQ
+433 ASNLQTI
-440 PNTYYPFSFK
+440 
-450 YSADSKVLTVNF
+450 KV
-462 KDYNWQYN
+462 
-470 LATYMQD
+470 
-477 MKARYGDTSFSL
+477 
-489 MVTASSGSNP
+489 
-499 NTQAIKFNSFT
+499 NSFT
-510 YTAKEGFSR
+510 FTAAGIGR
-519 VVYANQATGNSLA
+519 INYLNQNTGNRIVNST
-532 APSDFT
+532 DFL
-538 GRKNEVKDVRTTADA
+538 GLKNEVKDVRTPAN
-553 ASATIVANGYTLVA
+553 ATNVTITSNGYTLVA

-614 RNPMAPVVVS
+614 RNPMAPVVVN
-624 FADNSDNELDAT
+624 FADNSDNELDEA
-636 GNKVVTTT
+636 GNKVVTTI

-658 ATRTISGTPTTP
+658 TTRTISGTPTTP

-875 ANKGDLPTGTTYDWK
+875 ANKGDLPAGTTYDWK

-939 DHGATPNAED
+939 DHGATPKAED

-1108 LPSGTTYDW
+1108 LPAGTTYDW

-1172 PNAADGIANK
+1172 PNATDGIANK

-1192 WKTPVDTTT
+1192 WKTPVDTST
-1201 PGDKPATVV
+1201 PGDKPGTVV

-1243 KHGETPNAADG
+1243 KHGDTPNAADG
-1254 IANKGDLP
+1254 ISNKGDLP

-1721 KFDWKTPV
+1721 KYDWKTPV

-1878 TPVDTTTSGD
+1878 TPVDTTTPGD

-1899 GTKDEIPVTVHVG
+1899 GTKDEVPVTVHVG

-2002 KDPSNLTPDDI
+2002 KDPSHLTPDDI

-2050 KVTIPGTDLVRPE
+2050 KVTIPGSDLVRPE

-2112 VDKDGTATIT
+2112 VA
-2122 FPDGSTKVIPGT
+2122 
-2134 DLVRPETDADK
+2134 
-2145 NNVKVPADKVPVK
+2145 
-2158 DPSNLTDAEK
+2158 
-2168 DKVKDNIK
+2168 
-2176 KANPDLPNG
+2176 
-2185 TKIDVVKDGTA
+2185 KDGTA

-2369 SPNANNNGHNGNK
+2369 SPNANNNGHNGNN
-2382 GSHGNGN
+2382 GSQGNGN

-2402 QGNKDKKD
+2402 QGDKDKKD

-2428 NGSASGDQSGASRK
+2428 NGSASGNQSGASRK

>member
-16 SVRKYHFGAVS
+16 SVRKYHFGAAS

-32 ALVFGGAQASADEVT
+32 ALVFGGAQVSADEVT

-127 LAQIEHAQT
+127 LAQIEHAQN

-176 ATTPAPATSTTG
+176 ATTPAPATSTTS
-188 STLETTTPASTSTST
+188 STPEATTPAS
-203 ASTEVAQPATTPVG
+203 
-217 VTPATPAGSEATS
+217 
-230 QPSERAASE
+230 
-239 EAVQPSHGR
+239 
-248 RSRRDLSAVGVPAA
+248 
-262 GQSSTVTVTPSNV
+262 
-275 NSYFSTAGTASYDH
+275 
-289 STDIVTL
+289 
-296 TPGSHQNE
+296 
-304 GGNLYLNTR
+304 
-313 IDGDVDFEFK
+313 
-323 GEANIGL
+323 
-330 THSDGSDGIGFAL
+330 
-343 SKSEPGHLG
+343 
-352 GVGNGLGIVDQKD
+352 
-365 AIGFKLDNYNNYDD
+365 
-379 AFPDPLYHGFP
+379 
-390 VPKDPYPDHD
+390 
-400 PAHHKT
+400 
-406 WPGLGVFA
+406 
-414 KTDANGNV
+414 
-422 TWLNDPAIATP
+422 
-433 AQILDIQ
+433 
-440 PNTYYPFSFK
+440 
-450 YSADSKVLTVNF
+450 
-462 KDYNWQYN
+462 
-470 LATYMQD
+470 
-477 MKARYGDTSFSL
+477 
-489 MVTASSGSNP
+489 VTASSTSSTPEATTPASVTASSTSSTSEATTSASTATAETSSSSPVVATPTRSRRTRRDTSASTHTPVSVDNTSSASISIGTAGPGYASIGWSISTVVDKPVKEGDYVEYTFENISMVGVNGRNITFGGKEIAKIEAKVTNSEWGNVRSSDPSVYNNAVLDGEKGYIRVTFNKEAENFSNINYKIENSPVGMGTSVSANSWQLVSKISNKNGQLTSNTVTIPGDNIRMDPYTSTDIHTLPGRVGIQNDGTLRGGANFDIAHDASHPIEVGDRIVFQIHPSDSVRFDLSKDINKSLSNNRSSIPSGVNP
-499 NTQAIKFNSFT
+499 NGVYLFGNKSVLEIESYTDTAIVLKVKEFNPSIDSIFIYEIPITVTDVSKVDATNKVIKGNIFT
-510 YTAKEGFSR
+510 ATINKANGTTLSTDSKVQDVIIGGTITGSTAVVAPRSSVYVQYVDESGTPIPGTTKTTLLNNEVTGTPYTASGLDLVAFPNYTFVKMQDGS
-519 VVYANQATGNSLA
+519 APATGNS
-532 APSDFT
+532 
-538 GRKNEVKDVRTTADA
+538 TT
-553 ASATIVANGYTLVA
+553 
-567 TDTSKAPTYNATNG
+567 TDL
-581 TVTLTSDNQFITY
+581 TVTY
-594 TYKDTQ
+594 VY
-600 APTITHTPDVTTGA
+600 H
-614 RNPMAPVVVS
+614 
-624 FADNSDNELDAT
+624 
-636 GNKVVTTT
+636 
-644 SSVSGLPTG
+644 
-653 VSYNP
+653 YNTE
-658 ATRTISGTPTTP
+658 AER
-670 GTYTP
+670 
-675 TVTVTDAAGNS
+675 
-686 TTDTFNFVV
+686 
-695 TPQSDEF
+695 F
-702 TPVGQG
+702 TPNGQDL
-708 VTVKH
+708 TVKH
-713 NEAPIAENG
+713 NDTPSAEDG
-722 IANTSTLPTGT
+722 IANKTDLPTGT
-733 GYTWKTPVDTSTP
+733 TYAWKGTAPDTSTP
-746 GNKPGTVVVTYPDG
+746 GTKPATITVSYPDG
-760 TKDEVPVTVTVTPQS
+760 SSEDVNVNVNVTPR
-775 DEFAPVGQD
+775 A
-784 VPTKHGETPS
+784 
-794 ASDGI
+794 
-799 SNKGDLPA
+799 
-807 GTTYDWKTPVDTTT
+807 
-821 SGDKPGTVVVT
+821 
-832 YPDGTKDEVPVTV
+832 
-845 KVKPQS
+845 
-851 DDYTPVGKDVP
+851 DDYTPIGKDVP

-875 ANKGDLPTGTTYDWK
+875 ANKGDLPADATYTWKGTA
-890 TPVDTTTPGDK
+890 PDTTTPGDK
-901 PGTVV
+901 PATVV
-906 VTYPDGTK
+906 VTYDDGTV

-1108 LPSGTTYDW
+1108 LPAGTTYDW

-1164 VPAKHGET
+1164 A
-1172 PNAADGIANK
+1172 
-1182 GDLPAGTTYD
+1182 
-1192 WKTPVDTTT
+1192 
-1201 PGDKPATVV
+1201 
-1210 VTYPDGTKDEVPV
+1210 
-1223 TVKVKPQSDEFTPT
+1223 
-1237 GQDVPA
+1237 PA

-1321 GDTPNAADGISNKG
+1321 GDTPNAADGIANKG

-1397 GATPNAEDG
+1397 GATPNAGDG

-1456 EQADL
+1456 EQAAL

-1762 SDEFTPNG
+1762 SDEFTPVG
-1770 QDVPAKHGETPKAED
+1770 KDVPAKHGETPKAED
-1785 GIANKGDLPDGTK
+1785 GIANKGDLPAGTT

-1878 TPVDTTTSGD
+1878 TPVDTTTPGD

-1899 GTKDEIPVTVHVG
+1899 GTKDEVPVTVHVG

-2050 KVTIPGTDLVRPE
+2050 KVTIPGSDLVRPE

-2112 VDKDGTATIT
+2112 VDKDGTTTIT

-2185 TKIDVVKDGTA
+2185 TKIDVDKDGTT

-2209 GSDLVR
+2209 GTDLVR

-2279 GSTKVIPGSDL
+2279 GSTKVIPGTDL

-2369 SPNANNNGHNGNK
+2369 SPNANNNGHNGNNDSHGNGNS

-2389 SGSHNNGTNGDQG
+2389 SGSHGNGTNGDQG

>member
-16 SVRKYHFGAVS
+16 SVRKYHFGAAS

-166 QPVAVSPASV
+166 EERKPVVASTETAQPTA
-176 ATTPAPATSTTG
+176 
-188 STLETTTPASTSTST
+188 TPAS
-203 ASTEVAQPATTPVG
+203 
-217 VTPATPAGSEATS
+217 VTPATPASSEAIN

-239 EAVQPSHGR
+239 AVAQPSQGR
-248 RSRRDLSAVGVPAA
+248 RSRRDLSAVTPVVTTPAVSAHTPVEVPSVSTGHIAVNVVRLGTIYEDWSVTTKLTA
-262 GQSSTVTVTPSNV
+262 PAHEGDYVEYTYKGIPEYTLPQFPVKYNGLEIGSVSYSLTSDPFSDWQSTDKSKRDQAKPGGSEGKIRVTFNKNIENLTNVEYSINV
-275 NSYFSTAGTASYDH
+275 NHLDYGVASSPTPWTMESSLADKNGVIFTTTTNMPTGFVNPIPNHTNSNEAARAILRTDNIFVTGLRHVVTNPQNSVLHSGDLLTYSLDPNSVARFDLSDPRLQLGYTNTAVDSNGSSVNANNTIISSGATLRYQLVDASATKVTYKILNIDPGAALFRFESPMVVTDLSGVDAANKVVKPVKVVSESISSNGAVINSTNQDLEMPISGTSTDFSGAVVPRADVYVQYVDEAGNLIPGTTKSLVLDDAKTGTAY
-289 STDIVTL
+289 TTV
-296 TPGSHQNE
+296 
-304 GGNLYLNTR
+304 
-313 IDGDVDFEFK
+313 
-323 GEANIGL
+323 GL
-330 THSDGSDGIGFAL
+330 DTNAHPHYTFVKMQDGSA
-343 SKSEPGHLG
+343 P
-352 GVGNGLGIVDQKD
+352 
-365 AIGFKLDNYNNYDD
+365 
-379 AFPDPLYHGFP
+379 
-390 VPKDPYPDHD
+390 
-400 PAHHKT
+400 
-406 WPGLGVFA
+406 
-414 KTDANGNV
+414 
-422 TWLNDPAIATP
+422 
-433 AQILDIQ
+433 
-440 PNTYYPFSFK
+440 
-450 YSADSKVLTVNF
+450 
-462 KDYNWQYN
+462 
-470 LATYMQD
+470 
-477 MKARYGDTSFSL
+477 
-489 MVTASSGSNP
+489 
-499 NTQAIKFNSFT
+499 
-510 YTAKEGFSR
+510 
-519 VVYANQATGNSLA
+519 ATGNS
-532 APSDFT
+532 
-538 GRKNEVKDVRTTADA
+538 TT
-553 ASATIVANGYTLVA
+553 
-567 TDTSKAPTYNATNG
+567 TDL
-581 TVTLTSDNQFITY
+581 TVTY
-594 TYKDTQ
+594 VY
-600 APTITHTPDVTTGA
+600 H
-614 RNPMAPVVVS
+614 
-624 FADNSDNELDAT
+624 
-636 GNKVVTTT
+636 
-644 SSVSGLPTG
+644 
-653 VSYNP
+653 YNTE
-658 ATRTISGTPTTP
+658 AER
-670 GTYTP
+670 
-675 TVTVTDAAGNS
+675 
-686 TTDTFNFVV
+686 
-695 TPQSDEF
+695 F
-702 TPVGQG
+702 TPNGQDL
-708 VTVKH
+708 TVKH
-713 NEAPIAENG
+713 NDSPSAEDG
-722 IANTSTLPTGT
+722 IANKTDLPTGT
-733 GYTWKTPVDTSTP
+733 TYAWKGTAPDTSTP
-746 GNKPGTVVVTYPDG
+746 GTKPATITVSYPDG
-760 TKDEVPVTVTVTPQS
+760 SSEDVNVNVNVTPR
-775 DEFAPVGQD
+775 A
-784 VPTKHGETPS
+784 
-794 ASDGI
+794 
-799 SNKGDLPA
+799 
-807 GTTYDWKTPVDTTT
+807 
-821 SGDKPGTVVVT
+821 
-832 YPDGTKDEVPVTV
+832 
-845 KVKPQS
+845 

-875 ANKGDLPTGTTYDWK
+875 ANKGDLPADATYTWKGTA
-890 TPVDTTTPGDK
+890 PDTTTPGDK
-901 PGTVV
+901 PATVV
-906 VTYPDGTK
+906 VTYDDGTT

-997 TVGEEAALYTPVG
+997 TVGDEAALYTPVG

-1046 TSTPGDKPA
+1046 TTTPGDKPA

-1108 LPSGTTYDW
+1108 LPAGTTYDW

-1172 PNAADGIANK
+1172 PNATDGIANK

-1192 WKTPVDTTT
+1192 WKTPVDTST
-1201 PGDKPATVV
+1201 PGDKPGTVV

-1243 KHGETPNAADG
+1243 KHGDTPNAADG
-1254 IANKGDLP
+1254 ISNKGDLP

-1456 EQADL
+1456 EQAAL

-1481 GIANRGTLPAGTTYD
+1481 GIANRGNLPAGTTYD

-1553 NAADGIANKGDLPAD
+1553 NAADGIANKGDLPAG
-1568 TKYDWKTPVDTSTP
+1568 TTYDWKTPVDTSTP

-1701 GETPKAEDGIANKG
+1701 GETLKAEDGIANKG

-1878 TPVDTTTSGD
+1878 TPVDTTTPGD

-1899 GTKDEIPVTVHVG
+1899 GTKDEVPVTVHVG

-2050 KVTIPGTDLVRPE
+2050 KVTIPGSDLVRPE

-2134 DLVRPETDADK
+2134 DLVRPEADADK

-2168 DKVKDNIK
+2168 
-2176 KANPDLPNG
+2176 
-2185 TKIDVVKDGTA
+2185 
-2196 TITFPD
+2196 
-2202 GSTKVIP
+2202 
-2209 GSDLVR
+2209 
-2215 PETDA
+2215 E
-2220 DKNNV
+2220 
-2225 KVPADKVPV
+2225 
-2234 KDPSNLT
+2234 
-2241 DAEKDKVKD
+2241 KVKD

-2295 DADRHTPK
+2295 DADRYTPK

-2369 SPNANNNGHNGNK
+2369 SPNANNNGHNGNN
-2382 GSHGNGN
+2382 GSQGNGN

-2402 QGNKDKKD
+2402 QGDKDKKD

-2428 NGSASGDQSGASRK
+2428 NGSASGNQSGASRK

>member
-16 SVRKYHFGAVS
+16 SVRKYHFGAAS

-32 ALVFGGAQASADEVT
+32 ALVFGGAQVSADEVS

-176 ATTPAPATSTTG
+176 ATTPAPATSTTS
-188 STLETTTPASTSTST
+188 STPEATTPASTSTST
-203 ASTEVAQPATTPVG
+203 ASTE
-217 VTPATPAGSEATS
+217 TS
-230 QPSERAASE
+230 TASTE
-239 EAVQPSHGR
+239 TSTSPTVST
-248 RSRRDLSAVGVPAA
+248 RSRRTRRDTSA
-262 GQSSTVTVTPSNV
+262 STHTPVEVNSTSTGSINNSNV
-275 NSYFSTAGTASYDH
+275 NSDTIVQDFS
-289 STDIVTL
+289 VTTKL
-296 TPGSHQNE
+296 T
-304 GGNLYLNTR
+304 
-313 IDGDVDFEFK
+313 
-323 GEANIGL
+323 
-330 THSDGSDGIGFAL
+330 
-343 SKSEPGHLG
+343 
-352 GVGNGLGIVDQKD
+352 
-365 AIGFKLDNYNNYDD
+365 
-379 AFPDPLYHGFP
+379 
-390 VPKDPYPDHD
+390 
-400 PAHHKT
+400 
-406 WPGLGVFA
+406 
-414 KTDANGNV
+414 
-422 TWLNDPAIATP
+422 
-433 AQILDIQ
+433 Q
-440 PNTYYPFSFK
+440 P
-450 YSADSKVLTVNF
+450 
-462 KDYNWQYN
+462 
-470 LATYMQD
+470 
-477 MKARYGDTSFSL
+477 
-489 MVTASSGSNP
+489 
-499 NTQAIKFNSFT
+499 
-510 YTAKEGFSR
+510 AKEGDYVEYEFKNLGVYYLPGTKVSYNGLEVGTIELEHNDEYKDVVSPDPNVRQNAQNGVNSGKIFVKFNKNIENLTNVEYTISATHVDSLHTSSINSWNMETYLKDKQGMIFYDSVTIPGRAPSTVPNNLVVQSSPVR
-519 VVYANQATGNSLA
+519 VVKTNDNVIRGGIRKEIHNPANSPLKVGDFISYELLPESVVRFDLSNQENVPGRTSTIETIAATEVNRNNVLTRPNRTMTIELVSATDTKLVFKVNSLSEGEGIYFFDSPVVLTDVNGIDLTNQTVGPAKLKNEGYDQNGQILSSTTAEYRFNITGILSNADAIIAPRSSVYVQYVDESGTPIPGTTKTTLLNNEVTGTPYTASGLDLVAFPNYTFVKMQDGSAPATGNS
-532 APSDFT
+532 
-538 GRKNEVKDVRTTADA
+538 TT
-553 ASATIVANGYTLVA
+553 
-567 TDTSKAPTYNATNG
+567 TDL
-581 TVTLTSDNQFITY
+581 TVTY
-594 TYKDTQ
+594 VY
-600 APTITHTPDVTTGA
+600 H
-614 RNPMAPVVVS
+614 
-624 FADNSDNELDAT
+624 
-636 GNKVVTTT
+636 
-644 SSVSGLPTG
+644 
-653 VSYNP
+653 YNTE
-658 ATRTISGTPTTP
+658 AER
-670 GTYTP
+670 
-675 TVTVTDAAGNS
+675 
-686 TTDTFNFVV
+686 
-695 TPQSDEF
+695 F
-702 TPVGQG
+702 TPNGQDL
-708 VTVKH
+708 TVKH
-713 NEAPIAENG
+713 NDTPSAEDG
-722 IANTSTLPTGT
+722 IANKTDLPTGT
-733 GYTWKTPVDTSTP
+733 TYAWKGTAPDTSTP
-746 GNKPGTVVVTYPDG
+746 GTKPATITVSYPDG
-760 TKDEVPVTVTVTPQS
+760 SSEDVNVNVNVTPR
-775 DEFAPVGQD
+775 A
-784 VPTKHGETPS
+784 
-794 ASDGI
+794 
-799 SNKGDLPA
+799 
-807 GTTYDWKTPVDTTT
+807 
-821 SGDKPGTVVVT
+821 
-832 YPDGTKDEVPVTV
+832 
-845 KVKPQS
+845 
-851 DDYTPVGKDVP
+851 DDYTPIGKDVP

-875 ANKGDLPTGTTYDWK
+875 ANKGDLPADATYTWKGTA
-890 TPVDTTTPGDK
+890 PDTTTPGDK
-901 PGTVV
+901 PATVV
-906 VTYPDGTK
+906 VTYDDGTV

-1060 YPDGSKD
+1060 YSDGSKD

-1108 LPSGTTYDW
+1108 LPAGTTYDW
-1117 KTPVDTTT
+1117 KTPVDTST

-1273 DTTTPGDKPGTVVV
+1273 DTTTPGDK
-1287 TYPDGTKDEVPVT
+1287 
-1300 VKVKPQ
+1300 
-1306 SDEFTP
+1306 
-1312 VGKDVPAKH
+1312 
-1321 GDTPNAADGISNKG
+1321 
-1335 DLPAGTTYDWKTPVD
+1335 
-1350 TSTPGDKPGTVV
+1350 
-1362 VTYPDGTKDE
+1362 
-1372 VPVTVKVQPQT
+1372 
-1383 DDYDPQAKPVAVDH
+1383 
-1397 GATPNAEDG
+1397 
-1406 IANKGDLPAG
+1406 
-1416 TTYDW
+1416 
-1421 KTPVDTSTPGT
+1421 
-1432 KPGTVVVTYPDGT
+1432 
-1445 KDEVPVPVTVG
+1445 
-1456 EQADL
+1456 
-1461 YTPVGQDVPAKHGE
+1461 
-1475 TPAASQ
+1475 
-1481 GIANRGTLPAGTTYD
+1481 
-1496 WKTPVDT
+1496 
-1503 STPGDKPATVVVTY
+1503 
-1517 PDGTKDEVPVTVKV
+1517 
-1531 KPQSDEF
+1531 
-1538 TPAGQDVPTKHGETP
+1538 
-1553 NAADGIANKGDLPAD
+1553 
-1568 TKYDWKTPVDTSTP
+1568 
-1582 GDKPGT
+1582 
-1588 VVVTYPDGT
+1588 
-1597 KDEVPVTVKVKPQS
+1597 
-1611 DEFTPAGQDVPAK
+1611 
-1624 HGETPKAEDGIANK
+1624 
-1638 GDLPDGTKYDW
+1638 
-1649 KTPVDTTTPG
+1649 
-1659 DKPGTVVVTYPDGT
+1659 
-1673 KDEVPVT
+1673 
-1680 VKVKPQS
+1680 
-1687 DEFTPNGQD
+1687 
-1696 VPAKH
+1696 
-1701 GETPKAEDGIANKG
+1701 
-1715 DLPDGT
+1715 
-1721 KFDWKTPV
+1721 
-1729 DTTTPGDK
+1729 

-1798 YDWKTPVDTTTPG
+1798 YDWKTPVDTSTPG

-1857 KAEDGIANKGDLPDG
+1857 KAEDGVANKGDLPDG

-1878 TPVDTTTSGD
+1878 TPVDTTTPGD

-1899 GTKDEIPVTVHVG
+1899 GTKDEVPVTVHVG

-2050 KVTIPGTDLVRPE
+2050 KVTIPGSDLVRPE
-2063 TDADKNN
+2063 TDANKNN

-2112 VDKDGTATIT
+2112 VA
-2122 FPDGSTKVIPGT
+2122 
-2134 DLVRPETDADK
+2134 
-2145 NNVKVPADKVPVK
+2145 
-2158 DPSNLTDAEK
+2158 
-2168 DKVKDNIK
+2168 
-2176 KANPDLPNG
+2176 
-2185 TKIDVVKDGTA
+2185 KDGTA

-2295 DADRHTPK
+2295 DADKNNVKVPADKVPVKDPSNLTDAEKDKVKDNIKKANPDLPNGTKIDVAKDGTATITFPDGSTKVIPGTDLVRPEADADRHTPK

-2369 SPNANNNGHNGNK
+2369 SPNANNNGYNGNN

-2442 QAPALPNTGDASN
+2442 QAPALPNTGDDSN

-2473 KKRKKEEEE
+2473 KKRKKEEE

>member
-16 SVRKYHFGAVS
+16 SVRKYHFGAAS

-32 ALVFGGAQASADEVT
+32 ALVFGGAQVSADEVT

-55 STTATS
+55 STTATT

-71 PAVLTASEATPASLT
+71 PAVLTASEATPAVLT

-146 LNQAVADLQ
+146 LNQAVTDLQ

-188 STLETTTPASTSTST
+188 STPEATTPASVTASSTSSTPEATTPASTSTST
-203 ASTEVAQPATTPVG
+203 ESSSSPTVST
-217 VTPATPAGSEATS
+217 
-230 QPSERAASE
+230 
-239 EAVQPSHGR
+239 
-248 RSRRDLSAVGVPAA
+248 RSRRTRRDTSA
-262 GQSSTVTVTPSNV
+262 STHTPIEINSTSTGRITVTPIQAGTLYEDWSVTTKLLGSASEGDYVEYTYKGIPEYTLPNFPVKFNGVNIGSVSYVLTNDPFSDWQSTDKNKRDNVKPGGSEGKIRVTFNKNIENLTNVEYTINVDHLDYGVAGSNV
-275 NSYFSTAGTASYDH
+275 PWPLESTLSDKNGVIFSTTTTIPAGWVNPLSNHSNTNEAARALLGDDKVFRTGLRHVVANPENAVLHSGDLLTYNLDPSSVARFDLSDSRLQPGYTNTTIDSNGSSVNGNGAIVSSGATLKYQLVNATDLKVTYKVLEVSNGAALFRFESPLVVTDLTGVDYTNKVVKPVKVVSETISSSGALISSQNQDLEMPISGTSTDFSGAVVPRANVYVQYVDESGTPIPGTTKTTLLNNEKTGTPYTAS
-289 STDIVTL
+289 
-296 TPGSHQNE
+296 
-304 GGNLYLNTR
+304 
-313 IDGDVDFEFK
+313 
-323 GEANIGL
+323 GL
-330 THSDGSDGIGFAL
+330 DLVAFPNYTFVKMQDGSA
-343 SKSEPGHLG
+343 P
-352 GVGNGLGIVDQKD
+352 
-365 AIGFKLDNYNNYDD
+365 
-379 AFPDPLYHGFP
+379 
-390 VPKDPYPDHD
+390 
-400 PAHHKT
+400 
-406 WPGLGVFA
+406 
-414 KTDANGNV
+414 
-422 TWLNDPAIATP
+422 
-433 AQILDIQ
+433 
-440 PNTYYPFSFK
+440 
-450 YSADSKVLTVNF
+450 
-462 KDYNWQYN
+462 
-470 LATYMQD
+470 
-477 MKARYGDTSFSL
+477 
-489 MVTASSGSNP
+489 
-499 NTQAIKFNSFT
+499 
-510 YTAKEGFSR
+510 
-519 VVYANQATGNSLA
+519 ATGNS
-532 APSDFT
+532 
-538 GRKNEVKDVRTTADA
+538 TT
-553 ASATIVANGYTLVA
+553 
-567 TDTSKAPTYNATNG
+567 TDL
-581 TVTLTSDNQFITY
+581 TVTY
-594 TYKDTQ
+594 VY
-600 APTITHTPDVTTGA
+600 H
-614 RNPMAPVVVS
+614 
-624 FADNSDNELDAT
+624 
-636 GNKVVTTT
+636 
-644 SSVSGLPTG
+644 
-653 VSYNP
+653 YNTE
-658 ATRTISGTPTTP
+658 AER
-670 GTYTP
+670 
-675 TVTVTDAAGNS
+675 
-686 TTDTFNFVV
+686 
-695 TPQSDEF
+695 F
-702 TPVGQG
+702 TPNGQDL
-708 VTVKH
+708 TVKH
-713 NEAPIAENG
+713 NDAPSAEDG
-722 IANTSTLPTGT
+722 ITNKTDLPTGT
-733 GYTWKTPVDTSTP
+733 TYAWKGTAPDTSTP
-746 GNKPGTVVVTYPDG
+746 GTKPATITVSYPDG
-760 TKDEVPVTVTVTPQS
+760 SSEDVNVNVNVTPR
-775 DEFAPVGQD
+775 A
-784 VPTKHGETPS
+784 
-794 ASDGI
+794 
-799 SNKGDLPA
+799 
-807 GTTYDWKTPVDTTT
+807 
-821 SGDKPGTVVVT
+821 
-832 YPDGTKDEVPVTV
+832 
-845 KVKPQS
+845 

-875 ANKGDLPTGTTYDWK
+875 ANKGDLPADATYTWKGTA
-890 TPVDTTTPGDK
+890 PDTTTPGDK
-901 PGTVV
+901 PATVV
-906 VTYPDGTK
+906 VTYDDGTV

-949 GIANKGTLPPGTTY
+949 GIANKGSLPPGTTY

-1046 TSTPGDKPA
+1046 TTTPGDKPA

-1108 LPSGTTYDW
+1108 LPAGTTYNW
-1117 KTPVDTTT
+1117 KTPVDTST
-1125 PGDKPGTVVVTY
+1125 PGDKPG
-1137 PDGTKDEVPVTV
+1137 
-1149 KVKPQSDEFTPTGQD
+1149 
-1164 VPAKHGET
+1164 
-1172 PNAADGIANK
+1172 
-1182 GDLPAGTTYD
+1182 
-1192 WKTPVDTTT
+1192 
-1201 PGDKPATVV
+1201 TVV

-1456 EQADL
+1456 EQAAL

-1481 GIANRGTLPAGTTYD
+1481 GIANRGNLPAGTTYD

-1721 KFDWKTPV
+1721 K
-1729 DTTTPGDK
+1729 
-1737 SGTVVVT
+1737 
-1744 YPDGTKD
+1744 
-1751 EVPVTVKVKPQ
+1751 
-1762 SDEFTPNG
+1762 
-1770 QDVPAKHGETPKAED
+1770 
-1785 GIANKGDLPDGTK
+1785 
-1798 YDWKTPVDTTTPG
+1798 YDWKTPVDTSTPG

-1878 TPVDTTTSGD
+1878 TPVDTTTPGD

-1899 GTKDEIPVTVHVG
+1899 GTKDEVPVTVHVG

-2050 KVTIPGTDLVRPE
+2050 KVT
-2063 TDADKNN
+2063 
-2070 VKVPAD
+2070 
-2076 KVPVKDPSNL
+2076 
-2086 TDAEKDKVK
+2086 
-2095 DNIKKANPDLPN
+2095 
-2107 GTKID
+2107 
-2112 VDKDGTATIT
+2112 
-2122 FPDGSTKVIPGT
+2122 
-2134 DLVRPETDADK
+2134 
-2145 NNVKVPADKVPVK
+2145 
-2158 DPSNLTDAEK
+2158 
-2168 DKVKDNIK
+2168 
-2176 KANPDLPNG
+2176 
-2185 TKIDVVKDGTA
+2185 
-2196 TITFPD
+2196 
-2202 GSTKVIP
+2202 IP

-2369 SPNANNNGHNGNK
+2369 SPNANNNGYNGNN

-2389 SGSHNNGTNGDQG
+2389 SGSYNNGTNGDQG

-2442 QAPALPNTGDASN
+2442 QTPALPNTGDASN

>member
-16 SVRKYHFGAVS
+16 SVRKYHFGAAS

-32 ALVFGGAQASADEVT
+32 ALVFGGAQVSADEVT

-61 AETTTASEGA
+61 AETTTASEEA

-98 LDKGALQVAL
+98 LDKGALQLAL

-146 LNQAVADLQ
+146 LNQAVTDLQ
-155 AAQAQLADKPA
+155 AAQVQLADKPA

-176 ATTPAPATSTTG
+176 ATTPAPATSTTS
-188 STLETTTPASTSTST
+188 STPEATTPASPATVETSSSSPVVETPTRSRRTRRAVPTGSAPIEAVDATAQAAEKKDLEDKNAKLKSDYDAAVAHYNSETARINADNAAKKTAYDTAVTKYKADKKDYEDHLAANIAAAEATKNQDGHLSETHVQHLVFTSEPNAHVTVNGGQPMTGIPVLTTEAGRVVAGVGDRITVTYDGLEKAAYDGRRITKIIAEHTPISTNSPSGKIQLIPMRDIASNLWVAPVAPGYAQNSEVRSVYRFYYGDGSQVVFDPAKPAIVQLTELNNFVGNGHTEYAKDFNGDIVYISGSSIKKHADGYYSDTNNSNKAFGSRYEYTEYNTVGSPLEYYASIAGIAKGDNISVTWGEIGSGGTWYRFSGDVST
-203 ASTEVAQPATTPVG
+203 ANLVLNN
-217 VTPATPAGSEATS
+217 
-230 QPSERAASE
+230 
-239 EAVQPSHGR
+239 AVQPSMPTYETLPTAPVAPTYFTISNRLNYDPTGQ
-248 RSRRDLSAVGVPAA
+248 DLTVKHNEVVNASDAISNKGTLPTGTTYTWKGVTPDTTTPGSKPVTVTVGYPDGTSEDVAI
-262 GQSSTVTVTPSNV
+262 TVTVTPV
-275 NSYFSTAGTASYDH
+275 
-289 STDIVTL
+289 
-296 TPGSHQNE
+296 
-304 GGNLYLNTR
+304 
-313 IDGDVDFEFK
+313 
-323 GEANIGL
+323 
-330 THSDGSDGIGFAL
+330 
-343 SKSEPGHLG
+343 
-352 GVGNGLGIVDQKD
+352 
-365 AIGFKLDNYNNYDD
+365 
-379 AFPDPLYHGFP
+379 
-390 VPKDPYPDHD
+390 
-400 PAHHKT
+400 
-406 WPGLGVFA
+406 
-414 KTDANGNV
+414 
-422 TWLNDPAIATP
+422 
-433 AQILDIQ
+433 
-440 PNTYYPFSFK
+440 
-450 YSADSKVLTVNF
+450 
-462 KDYNWQYN
+462 
-470 LATYMQD
+470 
-477 MKARYGDTSFSL
+477 
-489 MVTASSGSNP
+489 
-499 NTQAIKFNSFT
+499 
-510 YTAKEGFSR
+510 
-519 VVYANQATGNSLA
+519 
-532 APSDFT
+532 
-538 GRKNEVKDVRTTADA
+538 
-553 ASATIVANGYTLVA
+553 
-567 TDTSKAPTYNATNG
+567 
-581 TVTLTSDNQFITY
+581 
-594 TYKDTQ
+594 
-600 APTITHTPDVTTGA
+600 
-614 RNPMAPVVVS
+614 
-624 FADNSDNELDAT
+624 
-636 GNKVVTTT
+636 
-644 SSVSGLPTG
+644 
-653 VSYNP
+653 
-658 ATRTISGTPTTP
+658 
-670 GTYTP
+670 
-675 TVTVTDAAGNS
+675 
-686 TTDTFNFVV
+686 
-695 TPQSDEF
+695 
-702 TPVGQG
+702 
-708 VTVKH
+708 
-713 NEAPIAENG
+713 
-722 IANTSTLPTGT
+722 
-733 GYTWKTPVDTSTP
+733 
-746 GNKPGTVVVTYPDG
+746 
-760 TKDEVPVTVTVTPQS
+760 
-775 DEFAPVGQD
+775 
-784 VPTKHGETPS
+784 
-794 ASDGI
+794 
-799 SNKGDLPA
+799 
-807 GTTYDWKTPVDTTT
+807 
-821 SGDKPGTVVVT
+821 
-832 YPDGTKDEVPVTV
+832 
-845 KVKPQS
+845 S

-875 ANKGDLPTGTTYDWK
+875 ANKGDLPADATYTWKGTA
-890 TPVDTTTPGDK
+890 PDTTTPGDK
-901 PGTVV
+901 PATVV
-906 VTYPDGTK
+906 VTYDDGTV

-1108 LPSGTTYDW
+1108 LP
-1117 KTPVDTTT
+1117 
-1125 PGDKPGTVVVTY
+1125 
-1137 PDGTKDEVPVTV
+1137 
-1149 KVKPQSDEFTPTGQD
+1149 
-1164 VPAKHGET
+1164 
-1172 PNAADGIANK
+1172 
-1182 GDLPAGTTYD
+1182 
-1192 WKTPVDTTT
+1192 
-1201 PGDKPATVV
+1201 
-1210 VTYPDGTKDEVPV
+1210 
-1223 TVKVKPQSDEFTPT
+1223 
-1237 GQDVPA
+1237 
-1243 KHGETPNAADG
+1243 
-1254 IANKGDLP
+1254 
-1262 AGTTY
+1262 
-1267 DWKTPV
+1267 
-1273 DTTTPGDKPGTVVV
+1273 
-1287 TYPDGTKDEVPVT
+1287 
-1300 VKVKPQ
+1300 
-1306 SDEFTP
+1306 
-1312 VGKDVPAKH
+1312 
-1321 GDTPNAADGISNKG
+1321 
-1335 DLPAGTTYDWKTPVD
+1335 
-1350 TSTPGDKPGTVV
+1350 
-1362 VTYPDGTKDE
+1362 
-1372 VPVTVKVQPQT
+1372 
-1383 DDYDPQAKPVAVDH
+1383 
-1397 GATPNAEDG
+1397 
-1406 IANKGDLPAG
+1406 
-1416 TTYDW
+1416 
-1421 KTPVDTSTPGT
+1421 
-1432 KPGTVVVTYPDGT
+1432 
-1445 KDEVPVPVTVG
+1445 
-1456 EQADL
+1456 
-1461 YTPVGQDVPAKHGE
+1461 
-1475 TPAASQ
+1475 
-1481 GIANRGTLPAGTTYD
+1481 
-1496 WKTPVDT
+1496 
-1503 STPGDKPATVVVTY
+1503 
-1517 PDGTKDEVPVTVKV
+1517 
-1531 KPQSDEF
+1531 
-1538 TPAGQDVPTKHGETP
+1538 
-1553 NAADGIANKGDLPAD
+1553 AD

-1597 KDEVPVTVKVKPQS
+1597 KDEIS
-1611 DEFTPAGQDVPAK
+1611 
-1624 HGETPKAEDGIANK
+1624 
-1638 GDLPDGTKYDW
+1638 
-1649 KTPVDTTTPG
+1649 
-1659 DKPGTVVVTYPDGT
+1659 
-1673 KDEVPVT
+1673 
-1680 VKVKPQS
+1680 
-1687 DEFTPNGQD
+1687 
-1696 VPAKH
+1696 
-1701 GETPKAEDGIANKG
+1701 
-1715 DLPDGT
+1715 
-1721 KFDWKTPV
+1721 
-1729 DTTTPGDK
+1729 
-1737 SGTVVVT
+1737 
-1744 YPDGTKD
+1744 
-1751 EVPVTVKVKPQ
+1751 
-1762 SDEFTPNG
+1762 
-1770 QDVPAKHGETPKAED
+1770 
-1785 GIANKGDLPDGTK
+1785 
-1798 YDWKTPVDTTTPG
+1798 
-1811 DKPGTVVVTYPDGT
+1811 
-1825 KDEVPVTVKVK
+1825 VTVKVK

-1878 TPVDTTTSGD
+1878 TPVDTTTPGD

-1899 GTKDEIPVTVHVG
+1899 GTKDEVPVTVHVG

-1975 GSKDEVPVTVKVTE
+1975 GSKDEVSVTVKVTE

-2050 KVTIPGTDLVRPE
+2050 KVTIPG
-2063 TDADKNN
+2063 
-2070 VKVPAD
+2070 
-2076 KVPVKDPSNL
+2076 
-2086 TDAEKDKVK
+2086 
-2095 DNIKKANPDLPN
+2095 
-2107 GTKID
+2107 
-2112 VDKDGTATIT
+2112 
-2122 FPDGSTKVIPGT
+2122 
-2134 DLVRPETDADK
+2134 
-2145 NNVKVPADKVPVK
+2145 
-2158 DPSNLTDAEK
+2158 
-2168 DKVKDNIK
+2168 
-2176 KANPDLPNG
+2176 
-2185 TKIDVVKDGTA
+2185 
-2196 TITFPD
+2196 
-2202 GSTKVIP
+2202 
-2209 GSDLVR
+2209 SDLVR

-2250 NIKKANP
+2250 NIKNANP

-2369 SPNANNNGHNGNK
+2369 SPNANNNGHNGNN
-2382 GSHGNGN
+2382 GSQGNGN

-2402 QGNKDKKD
+2402 QGDKDKKD

-2428 NGSASGDQSGASRK
+2428 NGSASGNQSGASRK

-2464 LLGGTALAM
+2464 LLGGTALVM

>member
-16 SVRKYHFGAVS
+16 SVRKYHFGAAS

-71 PAVLTASEATPASLT
+71 PVVLTASEATPASLT

-146 LNQAVADLQ
+146 LNQAVTDLQ

-176 ATTPAPATSTTG
+176 ATTPAPATSTTS
-188 STLETTTPASTSTST
+188 STPEATTPAPATSTASSTPEATTPASVTASSTSSTSEATTPASVTASSTSSTPEATTPASTSTST
-203 ASTEVAQPATTPVG
+203 ESSSSPTVST
-217 VTPATPAGSEATS
+217 
-230 QPSERAASE
+230 
-239 EAVQPSHGR
+239 
-248 RSRRDLSAVGVPAA
+248 RSRRTRRDT
-262 GQSSTVTVTPSNV
+262 SSTLSGTNTSESIIKVDKDNFSD
-275 NSYFSTAGTASYDH
+275 YFNLHGNASYD
-289 STDIVTL
+289 SNSGVVTL
-296 TPGSHQNE
+296 TPARVYMNGSTALNVKIDTTKDFKLE
-304 GGNLYLNTR
+304 GEFLIKTDDPNR
-313 IDGDVDFEFK
+313 IPV
-323 GEANIGL
+323 
-330 THSDGSDGIGFAL
+330 DGIGFAL
-343 SKSEPGHLG
+343 TPDDQTKLG
-352 GVGNGLGIVDQKD
+352 YNGAAVGISGLKD
-365 AIGFKLDNYNNYDD
+365 AVGFKIDTFLNRDINNNGGNSFPYIENGVVVVQNAFEQDPSVVLYGTDVQSHGIGHDYHHDDFGAFMETDEHGFGRHVVDTNKASLPSFFTLKNDFQSYVISYKADTKILSVSLDNKTYTYNM
-379 AFPDPLYHGFP
+379 
-390 VPKDPYPDHD
+390 
-400 PAHHKT
+400 
-406 WPGLGVFA
+406 
-414 KTDANGNV
+414 TDY
-422 TWLNDPAIATP
+422 LNK
-433 AQILDIQ
+433 IQ
-440 PNTYYPFSFK
+440 NK
-450 YSADSKVLTVNF
+450 YGSTDL
-462 KDYNWQYN
+462 
-470 LATYMQD
+470 
-477 MKARYGDTSFSL
+477 SL
-489 MVTASSGSNP
+489 RFTASSNAAIGQDP
-499 NTQAIKFNSFT
+499 NTVDTLQQIKIKSFEFAASGFNRIN
-510 YTAKEGFSR
+510 YI
-519 VVYANQATGNSLA
+519 NQNSGNRIVN
-532 APSDFT
+532 PTDFL
-538 GRKNEVKDVRTTADA
+538 GLKNEVKDVRTPAN
-553 ASATIVANGYTLVA
+553 ATNVTITSNGYTLVA

-614 RNPMAPVVVS
+614 RNPMTPVVVN
-624 FADNSDNELDAT
+624 FADNSDNELDEA

-653 VSYNP
+653 VTYNP
-658 ATRTISGTPTTP
+658 TTRTISGTPTTP

-713 NEAPIAENG
+713 NEVPIAENG

-760 TKDEVPVTVTVTPQS
+760 TKDEVPVTVTVTPQA
-775 DEFAPVGQD
+775 DEFSPVGQD

-851 DDYTPVGKDVP
+851 DDYTPVGKDVL

-890 TPVDTTTPGDK
+890 NPVDTTTPGDK

-1046 TSTPGDKPA
+1046 TTTPGDKPA

-1079 DEFTPNGQDVPTKHG
+1079 DEFTPNGQDVP
-1094 ETPNAADGIANKGD
+1094 
-1108 LPSGTTYDW
+1108 
-1117 KTPVDTTT
+1117 
-1125 PGDKPGTVVVTY
+1125 
-1137 PDGTKDEVPVTV
+1137 
-1149 KVKPQSDEFTPTGQD
+1149 
-1164 VPAKHGET
+1164 AKHGET
-1172 PNAADGIANK
+1172 PNAADGITNK

-1192 WKTPVDTTT
+1192 WKTPVDTST
-1201 PGDKPATVV
+1201 PGDKPGTVV

-1397 GATPNAEDG
+1397 GATPNAGDG

-1517 PDGTKDEVPVTVKV
+1517 PDGSKDEVPVTVKV

-1538 TPAGQDVPTKHGETP
+1538 TPNGQDVPTKHGETP

-1721 KFDWKTPV
+1721 KYDWKTPV

-1762 SDEFTPNG
+1762 SDEFTPVG
-1770 QDVPAKHGETPKAED
+1770 KDVPAKHGETPKAED

-1811 DKPGTVVVTYPDGT
+1811 DKPGTVMVTYPDGT

-1878 TPVDTTTSGD
+1878 TPVDTTTPGD

-1899 GTKDEIPVTVHVG
+1899 GTKDEVPVTVHVG

-2002 KDPSNLTPDDI
+2002 KDPSHLTPDDI

-2050 KVTIPGTDLVRPE
+2050 KVTIPGSDLVRPE

-2122 FPDGSTKVIPGT
+2122 FPDGSTKVIPG
-2134 DLVRPETDADK
+2134 
-2145 NNVKVPADKVPVK
+2145 
-2158 DPSNLTDAEK
+2158 
-2168 DKVKDNIK
+2168 
-2176 KANPDLPNG
+2176 
-2185 TKIDVVKDGTA
+2185 
-2196 TITFPD
+2196 
-2202 GSTKVIP
+2202 
-2209 GSDLVR
+2209 SDLVR

-2257 DLPNGTKIDVA
+2257 DLLNGTKIDVA

-2369 SPNANNNGHNGNK
+2369 SPNANNNGHNGNN
-2382 GSHGNGN
+2382 GSQGNGN

-2402 QGNKDKKD
+2402 QGDKDKKD

-2428 NGSASGDQSGASRK
+2428 NGSASGNQSGASRK

>member
-16 SVRKYHFGAVS
+16 SVRKYHFGAAS

-166 QPVAVSPASV
+166 EERKPVVASTETAQPTA
-176 ATTPAPATSTTG
+176 
-188 STLETTTPASTSTST
+188 TPAS
-203 ASTEVAQPATTPVG
+203 
-217 VTPATPAGSEATS
+217 VTPATPASSEAIN

-239 EAVQPSHGR
+239 AVAQPSQGR
-248 RSRRDLSAVGVPAA
+248 RSRRDLSAVTPVVTTPAVSAHTPVEVPSVSTGHIAVNVVRLGTIYEDWSVTTKLTA
-262 GQSSTVTVTPSNV
+262 PAHEGDYVEYTYKGIPEYTLPQFPVKYNGLEIGSVSYSLTSDPFSDWQSTDKSKRDQAKPGGSEGKIRVTFNKNIENLTNVEYSINV
-275 NSYFSTAGTASYDH
+275 NHLDYGVASSPTPWTMESSLADKNGVIFTTTTNMPTGFVNPIPNHTNSNEAARAILRTDNIFVTGLRHVVTNPQNSVLHSGDLLTYSLDPNSVARFDLSDPRLQLGYTNTAVDSNGSSVNANNTIISSGATLRYQLVDASATKVTYKILNIDPGAALFRFESPMVVTDLSGVDAANKVVKPVKVVSESISSNGAVINSTNQDLEMPISGTSTDFSGAVVPRADVYVQYVDEAGNLIPGTTKSLVLDDAKTGTAY
-289 STDIVTL
+289 TTV
-296 TPGSHQNE
+296 
-304 GGNLYLNTR
+304 
-313 IDGDVDFEFK
+313 
-323 GEANIGL
+323 GL
-330 THSDGSDGIGFAL
+330 DTNAHPHYTFVKMQDGSA
-343 SKSEPGHLG
+343 P
-352 GVGNGLGIVDQKD
+352 
-365 AIGFKLDNYNNYDD
+365 
-379 AFPDPLYHGFP
+379 
-390 VPKDPYPDHD
+390 
-400 PAHHKT
+400 
-406 WPGLGVFA
+406 
-414 KTDANGNV
+414 
-422 TWLNDPAIATP
+422 
-433 AQILDIQ
+433 
-440 PNTYYPFSFK
+440 
-450 YSADSKVLTVNF
+450 
-462 KDYNWQYN
+462 
-470 LATYMQD
+470 
-477 MKARYGDTSFSL
+477 
-489 MVTASSGSNP
+489 
-499 NTQAIKFNSFT
+499 
-510 YTAKEGFSR
+510 
-519 VVYANQATGNSLA
+519 ATGNS
-532 APSDFT
+532 
-538 GRKNEVKDVRTTADA
+538 TT
-553 ASATIVANGYTLVA
+553 
-567 TDTSKAPTYNATNG
+567 TDL
-581 TVTLTSDNQFITY
+581 TVTY
-594 TYKDTQ
+594 VY
-600 APTITHTPDVTTGA
+600 H
-614 RNPMAPVVVS
+614 
-624 FADNSDNELDAT
+624 
-636 GNKVVTTT
+636 
-644 SSVSGLPTG
+644 
-653 VSYNP
+653 YNTE
-658 ATRTISGTPTTP
+658 AER
-670 GTYTP
+670 
-675 TVTVTDAAGNS
+675 
-686 TTDTFNFVV
+686 
-695 TPQSDEF
+695 F
-702 TPVGQG
+702 TPNGQDL
-708 VTVKH
+708 TVKH
-713 NEAPIAENG
+713 NDSPSAEDG
-722 IANTSTLPTGT
+722 IANKTDLPTGT
-733 GYTWKTPVDTSTP
+733 TYAWKGTAPDTSTP
-746 GNKPGTVVVTYPDG
+746 GTKPATITVSYPDG
-760 TKDEVPVTVTVTPQS
+760 SSEDVNVNVNVTPC
-775 DEFAPVGQD
+775 A
-784 VPTKHGETPS
+784 
-794 ASDGI
+794 
-799 SNKGDLPA
+799 
-807 GTTYDWKTPVDTTT
+807 
-821 SGDKPGTVVVT
+821 
-832 YPDGTKDEVPVTV
+832 
-845 KVKPQS
+845 

-875 ANKGDLPTGTTYDWK
+875 ANKGDLPADATYTWKGTA
-890 TPVDTTTPGDK
+890 PDTTTPGDK
-901 PGTVV
+901 PATVV
-906 VTYPDGTK
+906 VTYDDGTT

-997 TVGEEAALYTPVG
+997 TVGEQAALYTPVG

-1024 QGIANRGTLPAGT
+1024 QGIANRGSLPAGT
-1037 TYDWKTPVD
+1037 TYDWKKPVD

-1108 LPSGTTYDW
+1108 LPAGTTYDW

-1192 WKTPVDTTT
+1192 WKTPVDTST

-1456 EQADL
+1456 EQAAL

-1481 GIANRGTLPAGTTYD
+1481 GIANRGNLPAGTTYD

-1553 NAADGIANKGDLPAD
+1553 NAADGIANKGDLPA
-1568 TKYDWKTPVDTSTP
+1568 
-1582 GDKPGT
+1582 
-1588 VVVTYPDGT
+1588 
-1597 KDEVPVTVKVKPQS
+1597 
-1611 DEFTPAGQDVPAK
+1611 
-1624 HGETPKAEDGIANK
+1624 
-1638 GDLPDGTKYDW
+1638 
-1649 KTPVDTTTPG
+1649 
-1659 DKPGTVVVTYPDGT
+1659 
-1673 KDEVPVT
+1673 
-1680 VKVKPQS
+1680 
-1687 DEFTPNGQD
+1687 
-1696 VPAKH
+1696 
-1701 GETPKAEDGIANKG
+1701 
-1715 DLPDGT
+1715 
-1721 KFDWKTPV
+1721 
-1729 DTTTPGDK
+1729 
-1737 SGTVVVT
+1737 
-1744 YPDGTKD
+1744 
-1751 EVPVTVKVKPQ
+1751 
-1762 SDEFTPNG
+1762 
-1770 QDVPAKHGETPKAED
+1770 
-1785 GIANKGDLPDGTK
+1785 
-1798 YDWKTPVDTTTPG
+1798 
-1811 DKPGTVVVTYPDGT
+1811 
-1825 KDEVPVTVKVK
+1825 
-1836 PQSDE
+1836 
-1841 FTPQPKD
+1841 
-1848 VSTDHGKTP
+1848 
-1857 KAEDGIANKGDLPDG
+1857 
-1872 TKYDWK
+1872 
-1878 TPVDTTTSGD
+1878 
-1888 KPGTVVVTYPD
+1888 
-1899 GTKDEIPVTVHVG
+1899 
-1912 SQSDLYNP
+1912 
-1920 DGQNL
+1920 
-1925 NVKQGDQPEAS
+1925 
-1936 KGIANRGNLPDGTT
+1936 GTT

-2050 KVTIPGTDLVRPE
+2050 KVTIPGSDLVRPE

-2095 DNIKKANPDLPN
+2095 DNIKNANPDLPN

-2112 VDKDGTATIT
+2112 VAKDGTATIT

-2134 DLVRPETDADK
+2134 DLVRPEADADK

-2168 DKVKDNIK
+2168 
-2176 KANPDLPNG
+2176 
-2185 TKIDVVKDGTA
+2185 
-2196 TITFPD
+2196 
-2202 GSTKVIP
+2202 
-2209 GSDLVR
+2209 
-2215 PETDA
+2215 E
-2220 DKNNV
+2220 
-2225 KVPADKVPV
+2225 
-2234 KDPSNLT
+2234 
-2241 DAEKDKVKD
+2241 KVKD

-2295 DADRHTPK
+2295 DADRYTPK

-2369 SPNANNNGHNGNK
+2369 SPNANNNGHNGNN
-2382 GSHGNGN
+2382 GSQGNGN

-2402 QGNKDKKD
+2402 QGDKDKKD

-2428 NGSASGDQSGASRK
+2428 NGSASGNQSGASRK

>member
-16 SVRKYHFGAVS
+16 SVRKYHFGAAS

-86 ASEASSSTEATS
+86 ASEVSSSTEATS

-176 ATTPAPATSTTG
+176 ATTSAPATSTTS
-188 STLETTTPASTSTST
+188 STPEATTPAS
-203 ASTEVAQPATTPVG
+203 
-217 VTPATPAGSEATS
+217 
-230 QPSERAASE
+230 
-239 EAVQPSHGR
+239 
-248 RSRRDLSAVGVPAA
+248 
-262 GQSSTVTVTPSNV
+262 
-275 NSYFSTAGTASYDH
+275 
-289 STDIVTL
+289 
-296 TPGSHQNE
+296 
-304 GGNLYLNTR
+304 
-313 IDGDVDFEFK
+313 
-323 GEANIGL
+323 
-330 THSDGSDGIGFAL
+330 
-343 SKSEPGHLG
+343 
-352 GVGNGLGIVDQKD
+352 
-365 AIGFKLDNYNNYDD
+365 
-379 AFPDPLYHGFP
+379 
-390 VPKDPYPDHD
+390 
-400 PAHHKT
+400 
-406 WPGLGVFA
+406 
-414 KTDANGNV
+414 
-422 TWLNDPAIATP
+422 
-433 AQILDIQ
+433 
-440 PNTYYPFSFK
+440 
-450 YSADSKVLTVNF
+450 
-462 KDYNWQYN
+462 
-470 LATYMQD
+470 
-477 MKARYGDTSFSL
+477 
-489 MVTASSGSNP
+489 VTASSTTPAPASTESSSTPAVTTRSRRTRRDTSASPKAVSNVSTASII
-499 NTQAIKFNSFT
+499 NTNVASHALTQSWEITTKLTES
-510 YTAKEGFSR
+510 AKEGDYVEYTYKNLGEYLLNGSVVKYNGIPIGTVSYELTETPFFDMTSEDSNVRENTTLGGVSGKIRVTFDKAVEDLTNVEYTIKMDNVDVGLTISPTPWTLTSSIENESGVIASVSNNIPSALPDSVPTFINDVVPSR
-519 VVYANQATGNSLA
+519 TSLGDDNTYRGQVRAELKLSPTDSLQSGDLLTYTLNPSSPVRFDLSAPQNVVGYTQTIKDTILNTVNHNNVIVSSGKTMSYEVVESNDTKLVYRIKDIQPGTGIYFTWPGIVVTDPTGIDATNKVIKNIIIQSETLSGSTGGVLSSETNVVNNPILGLFADASAVQVPRADVYVQYVDEAGNLIPGTSKTLVLDDAKTGTAYTTTGLDSNTYPNYTFVKMQDGSAPATGNS
-532 APSDFT
+532 
-538 GRKNEVKDVRTTADA
+538 TTAD
-553 ASATIVANGYTLVA
+553 I
-567 TDTSKAPTYNATNG
+567 
-581 TVTLTSDNQFITY
+581 
-594 TYKDTQ
+594 
-600 APTITHTPDVTTGA
+600 
-614 RNPMAPVVVS
+614 
-624 FADNSDNELDAT
+624 
-636 GNKVVTTT
+636 VVTY
-644 SSVSGLPTG
+644 VYH
-653 VSYNP
+653 YNTE
-658 ATRTISGTPTTP
+658 AER
-670 GTYTP
+670 
-675 TVTVTDAAGNS
+675 
-686 TTDTFNFVV
+686 
-695 TPQSDEF
+695 F
-702 TPVGQG
+702 TPNGQDL
-708 VTVKH
+708 TVKH
-713 NEAPIAENG
+713 NDTPSAEDG
-722 IANTSTLPTGT
+722 IANKTDLPTGT
-733 GYTWKTPVDTSTP
+733 TYAWKGTAPDTSTP
-746 GNKPGTVVVTYPDG
+746 GTKPATITVSYPDG
-760 TKDEVPVTVTVTPQS
+760 SSEDVNVNVNVTPR
-775 DEFAPVGQD
+775 A
-784 VPTKHGETPS
+784 
-794 ASDGI
+794 
-799 SNKGDLPA
+799 
-807 GTTYDWKTPVDTTT
+807 
-821 SGDKPGTVVVT
+821 
-832 YPDGTKDEVPVTV
+832 
-845 KVKPQS
+845 

-862 AKHGDTPSAASGI
+862 AKHGDTPNASDGI
-875 ANKGDLPTGTTYDWK
+875 ANKGDLPADATYTWKGTA
-890 TPVDTTTPGDK
+890 PDTTTPGDK
-901 PGTVV
+901 PATVV
-906 VTYPDGTK
+906 VTYDDGTV

-923 QPQAD
+923 QPQTD
-928 DYDPQAQPVSV
+928 DYDPQAKPVAV

-997 TVGEEAALYTPVG
+997 TVGEQATLYTPVG

-1108 LPSGTTYDW
+1108 LP
-1117 KTPVDTTT
+1117 
-1125 PGDKPGTVVVTY
+1125 
-1137 PDGTKDEVPVTV
+1137 
-1149 KVKPQSDEFTPTGQD
+1149 
-1164 VPAKHGET
+1164 
-1172 PNAADGIANK
+1172 
-1182 GDLPAGTTYD
+1182 AGTTYD
-1192 WKTPVDTTT
+1192 WKTPVDTT
-1201 PGDKPATVV
+1201 
-1210 VTYPDGTKDEVPV
+1210 
-1223 TVKVKPQSDEFTPT
+1223 
-1237 GQDVPA
+1237 
-1243 KHGETPNAADG
+1243 
-1254 IANKGDLP
+1254 
-1262 AGTTY
+1262 
-1267 DWKTPV
+1267 
-1273 DTTTPGDKPGTVVV
+1273 
-1287 TYPDGTKDEVPVT
+1287 
-1300 VKVKPQ
+1300 
-1306 SDEFTP
+1306 
-1312 VGKDVPAKH
+1312 
-1321 GDTPNAADGISNKG
+1321 
-1335 DLPAGTTYDWKTPVD
+1335 
-1350 TSTPGDKPGTVV
+1350 
-1362 VTYPDGTKDE
+1362 
-1372 VPVTVKVQPQT
+1372 
-1383 DDYDPQAKPVAVDH
+1383 
-1397 GATPNAEDG
+1397 
-1406 IANKGDLPAG
+1406 
-1416 TTYDW
+1416 
-1421 KTPVDTSTPGT
+1421 
-1432 KPGTVVVTYPDGT
+1432 
-1445 KDEVPVPVTVG
+1445 
-1456 EQADL
+1456 
-1461 YTPVGQDVPAKHGE
+1461 
-1475 TPAASQ
+1475 
-1481 GIANRGTLPAGTTYD
+1481 
-1496 WKTPVDT
+1496 
-1503 STPGDKPATVVVTY
+1503 
-1517 PDGTKDEVPVTVKV
+1517 
-1531 KPQSDEF
+1531 
-1538 TPAGQDVPTKHGETP
+1538 
-1553 NAADGIANKGDLPAD
+1553 
-1568 TKYDWKTPVDTSTP
+1568 TP

-1624 HGETPKAEDGIANK
+1624 HGETPKAEDGITNK

-1701 GETPKAEDGIANKG
+1701 GETPKAEDGITNKG

-1721 KFDWKTPV
+1721 KYDWKTPV

-1737 SGTVVVT
+1737 PGTVVVT

-1751 EVPVTVKVKPQ
+1751 EIPVTVKVKPQ
-1762 SDEFTPNG
+1762 SDEFTPAG
-1770 QDVPAKHGETPKAED
+1770 QDVPTKHGETPKAED
-1785 GIANKGDLPDGTK
+1785 GIANKGDLPNGTK

-1878 TPVDTTTSGD
+1878 TPVDTTTPGD

-1899 GTKDEIPVTVHVG
+1899 GTKDEIPVKVHVG

-1936 KGIANRGNLPDGTT
+1936 KGIANRGNLPDGTS

-2112 VDKDGTATIT
+2112 VAKDGTATIT

-2185 TKIDVVKDGTA
+2185 TKIDVDKDGTA

-2209 GSDLVR
+2209 GSDLVRPEADADKNNVKVPADKVPVKDPSNLTDAEKDKVKDNIKKANPDLPNGTKIDVAKDGTATITFPDGSTKVIPGTDLVR

-2257 DLPNGTKIDVA
+2257 DLPNGTKIDVDKDGTA
-2268 KDGTA
+2268 TITFPDGSTKVIPGTDLVRPETDADKNNVKVPADKVPVKDPSNLTDAEKDKVKDNIKKANPDIPNGTKIDVDKDGTA

-2369 SPNANNNGHNGNK
+2369 SPNANNNGHNGNN
-2382 GSHGNGN
+2382 GAHGNGN
-2389 SGSHNNGTNGDQG
+2389 SGSHNNGTNGGQG
-2402 QGNKDKKD
+2402 QGDKDKKD

-2428 NGSASGDQSGASRK
+2428 NGSASGDQSGVSRK

>member
-16 SVRKYHFGAVS
+16 SVRKYHFGAAS

-32 ALVFGGAQASADEVT
+32 ALVFGGAQVSADEVS

-176 ATTPAPATSTTG
+176 ATTPAPATSTTS
-188 STLETTTPASTSTST
+188 STPEATTPASTSTST
-203 ASTEVAQPATTPVG
+203 ASTE
-217 VTPATPAGSEATS
+217 TS
-230 QPSERAASE
+230 TASTE
-239 EAVQPSHGR
+239 TSTSPTVST
-248 RSRRDLSAVGVPAA
+248 RSRRTRRDTSA
-262 GQSSTVTVTPSNV
+262 STHTPVEVNSTSTGSINNSNV
-275 NSYFSTAGTASYDH
+275 NSDTIVQDFS
-289 STDIVTL
+289 VTTKL
-296 TPGSHQNE
+296 T
-304 GGNLYLNTR
+304 
-313 IDGDVDFEFK
+313 
-323 GEANIGL
+323 
-330 THSDGSDGIGFAL
+330 
-343 SKSEPGHLG
+343 
-352 GVGNGLGIVDQKD
+352 
-365 AIGFKLDNYNNYDD
+365 
-379 AFPDPLYHGFP
+379 
-390 VPKDPYPDHD
+390 
-400 PAHHKT
+400 
-406 WPGLGVFA
+406 
-414 KTDANGNV
+414 
-422 TWLNDPAIATP
+422 
-433 AQILDIQ
+433 Q
-440 PNTYYPFSFK
+440 P
-450 YSADSKVLTVNF
+450 
-462 KDYNWQYN
+462 
-470 LATYMQD
+470 
-477 MKARYGDTSFSL
+477 
-489 MVTASSGSNP
+489 
-499 NTQAIKFNSFT
+499 
-510 YTAKEGFSR
+510 AKEGDYVEYEFKNLGVYYLPGTKVSYNGLEVGTIELEHNDEYKDVVSPDPNVRQNAQNGMNSGKIFVKFNKNIENLTNVEYTISATHVDSLHTSSINSWNMETYLKDKQGMIFYDSVTIPGRAPSTVPNNLVVQSSPVR
-519 VVYANQATGNSLA
+519 VVKTNDNVIRGGIRKEIHNPANSPLKVGDFISYELLPESVVRFDLSNQENVPGRTSTIETIAATEVNRNNVLTRPNRTMTIELVSATDTKLVFKVNSLSEGEGIYFFDSPVVLTDVNGIDLTNQTVGPAKLKNEGYDQNGQILSSTTAEYRFNITGILSNADAIIAPRSSVYVQYVDESGTPIPGTTKTTLLNNEVTGTPYTASGLDLVAFPNYTFVKMQDGSAPATGNS
-532 APSDFT
+532 
-538 GRKNEVKDVRTTADA
+538 TT
-553 ASATIVANGYTLVA
+553 
-567 TDTSKAPTYNATNG
+567 TDL
-581 TVTLTSDNQFITY
+581 TVTY
-594 TYKDTQ
+594 VY
-600 APTITHTPDVTTGA
+600 H
-614 RNPMAPVVVS
+614 
-624 FADNSDNELDAT
+624 
-636 GNKVVTTT
+636 
-644 SSVSGLPTG
+644 
-653 VSYNP
+653 YNTE
-658 ATRTISGTPTTP
+658 AER
-670 GTYTP
+670 
-675 TVTVTDAAGNS
+675 
-686 TTDTFNFVV
+686 
-695 TPQSDEF
+695 F
-702 TPVGQG
+702 TPNGQDL
-708 VTVKH
+708 TVKH
-713 NEAPIAENG
+713 NDTPSAEDG
-722 IANTSTLPTGT
+722 IANKTDLPTGT
-733 GYTWKTPVDTSTP
+733 TYAWKGTAPDTSTP
-746 GNKPGTVVVTYPDG
+746 GTKPATITVSYPDG
-760 TKDEVPVTVTVTPQS
+760 SSEDVNVNVNVTPR
-775 DEFAPVGQD
+775 A
-784 VPTKHGETPS
+784 
-794 ASDGI
+794 
-799 SNKGDLPA
+799 
-807 GTTYDWKTPVDTTT
+807 
-821 SGDKPGTVVVT
+821 
-832 YPDGTKDEVPVTV
+832 
-845 KVKPQS
+845 
-851 DDYTPVGKDVP
+851 DDYTPIGKDVP

-875 ANKGDLPTGTTYDWK
+875 ANKGDLPADATYTWKGTA
-890 TPVDTTTPGDK
+890 PDTTTPGDK
-901 PGTVV
+901 PATVV
-906 VTYPDGTK
+906 VTYDDGTV

-1060 YPDGSKD
+1060 YSDGSKD

-1108 LPSGTTYDW
+1108 LPAGTTYDW
-1117 KTPVDTTT
+1117 KTPVDTST

-1273 DTTTPGDKPGTVVV
+1273 DTTTPGDK
-1287 TYPDGTKDEVPVT
+1287 
-1300 VKVKPQ
+1300 
-1306 SDEFTP
+1306 
-1312 VGKDVPAKH
+1312 
-1321 GDTPNAADGISNKG
+1321 
-1335 DLPAGTTYDWKTPVD
+1335 
-1350 TSTPGDKPGTVV
+1350 
-1362 VTYPDGTKDE
+1362 
-1372 VPVTVKVQPQT
+1372 
-1383 DDYDPQAKPVAVDH
+1383 
-1397 GATPNAEDG
+1397 
-1406 IANKGDLPAG
+1406 
-1416 TTYDW
+1416 
-1421 KTPVDTSTPGT
+1421 
-1432 KPGTVVVTYPDGT
+1432 
-1445 KDEVPVPVTVG
+1445 
-1456 EQADL
+1456 
-1461 YTPVGQDVPAKHGE
+1461 
-1475 TPAASQ
+1475 
-1481 GIANRGTLPAGTTYD
+1481 
-1496 WKTPVDT
+1496 
-1503 STPGDKPATVVVTY
+1503 
-1517 PDGTKDEVPVTVKV
+1517 
-1531 KPQSDEF
+1531 
-1538 TPAGQDVPTKHGETP
+1538 
-1553 NAADGIANKGDLPAD
+1553 
-1568 TKYDWKTPVDTSTP
+1568 
-1582 GDKPGT
+1582 
-1588 VVVTYPDGT
+1588 
-1597 KDEVPVTVKVKPQS
+1597 
-1611 DEFTPAGQDVPAK
+1611 
-1624 HGETPKAEDGIANK
+1624 
-1638 GDLPDGTKYDW
+1638 
-1649 KTPVDTTTPG
+1649 
-1659 DKPGTVVVTYPDGT
+1659 
-1673 KDEVPVT
+1673 
-1680 VKVKPQS
+1680 
-1687 DEFTPNGQD
+1687 
-1696 VPAKH
+1696 
-1701 GETPKAEDGIANKG
+1701 
-1715 DLPDGT
+1715 
-1721 KFDWKTPV
+1721 
-1729 DTTTPGDK
+1729 

-1798 YDWKTPVDTTTPG
+1798 YDWKTPVDTSTPG

-1857 KAEDGIANKGDLPDG
+1857 KAEDGVANKGDLPDG

-1878 TPVDTTTSGD
+1878 TPVDTTTPGD

-1899 GTKDEIPVTVHVG
+1899 GTKDEVPVTVHVG

-2050 KVTIPGTDLVRPE
+2050 KVTIPG
-2063 TDADKNN
+2063 
-2070 VKVPAD
+2070 
-2076 KVPVKDPSNL
+2076 
-2086 TDAEKDKVK
+2086 
-2095 DNIKKANPDLPN
+2095 
-2107 GTKID
+2107 
-2112 VDKDGTATIT
+2112 
-2122 FPDGSTKVIPGT
+2122 
-2134 DLVRPETDADK
+2134 
-2145 NNVKVPADKVPVK
+2145 
-2158 DPSNLTDAEK
+2158 
-2168 DKVKDNIK
+2168 
-2176 KANPDLPNG
+2176 
-2185 TKIDVVKDGTA
+2185 
-2196 TITFPD
+2196 
-2202 GSTKVIP
+2202 
-2209 GSDLVR
+2209 SDLVR

-2220 DKNNV
+2220 NKNNV

-2279 GSTKVIPGSDL
+2279 GSTKVIPGTDL
-2290 VRPET
+2290 VRPEA

-2369 SPNANNNGHNGNK
+2369 SPNANNNGYNGNN

-2442 QAPALPNTGDASN
+2442 QAPALPNTGDDSN

-2473 KKRKKEEEE
+2473 KKRKKEEE

>member
-16 SVRKYHFGAVS
+16 SVRKYHFGAAS

-146 LNQAVADLQ
+146 LNQVVADLQ

-176 ATTPAPATSTTG
+176 ATTPAPATSTTS
-188 STLETTTPASTSTST
+188 STPEATIPASVTASSTSSTTTPASASTESSSSPTVSNRSRRTRRDTSASTHTPVEVDSTST
-203 ASTEVAQPATTPVG
+203 GSITTSSNYYKTVLESWKVTTKLTQSAKEGDYVEYVYDGVFGLNNRDVVANGIVIGTVTDTVESNEWQKSNSEDPSVRQSAGLGSRKGKMRVTFNKAVEDLANVEYSIGIDNIELGVAGTTTGWNMTSYIKDKNGVIASQTTSVPGANFVSGASTSTRYQARPAYLSLGTDG
-217 VTPATPAGSEATS
+217 VYRGHVQTS
-230 QPSERAASE
+230 LAS
-239 EAVQPSHGR
+239 SN
-248 RSRRDLSAVGVPAA
+248 
-262 GQSSTVTVTPSNV
+262 SS
-275 NSYFSTAGTASYDH
+275 Y
-289 STDIVTL
+289 L
-296 TPGSHQNE
+296 TPGDTYTFSLDPASSFRFDLSSKKLQVGYVEHVLDDFPVLNSNNVYVTSGRTMDYELVSASDTKLVWRVNNVSPGESTFVTGLPVVLTNLAAINAPAKQVASGAVTTTVAKPNGTVVATDVE
-304 GGNLYLNTR
+304 SNPFGIIGVVADASGAVVPRADVYVQYVDEAGNLIPGTSKTLVLDDANT
-313 IDGDVDFEFK
+313 GT
-323 GEANIGL
+323 AYTTTGL
-330 THSDGSDGIGFAL
+330 DSNTYPNYTFVKMQDGSA
-343 SKSEPGHLG
+343 P
-352 GVGNGLGIVDQKD
+352 
-365 AIGFKLDNYNNYDD
+365 
-379 AFPDPLYHGFP
+379 
-390 VPKDPYPDHD
+390 
-400 PAHHKT
+400 
-406 WPGLGVFA
+406 
-414 KTDANGNV
+414 
-422 TWLNDPAIATP
+422 
-433 AQILDIQ
+433 
-440 PNTYYPFSFK
+440 
-450 YSADSKVLTVNF
+450 
-462 KDYNWQYN
+462 
-470 LATYMQD
+470 
-477 MKARYGDTSFSL
+477 
-489 MVTASSGSNP
+489 
-499 NTQAIKFNSFT
+499 
-510 YTAKEGFSR
+510 
-519 VVYANQATGNSLA
+519 ATGNS
-532 APSDFT
+532 
-538 GRKNEVKDVRTTADA
+538 TT
-553 ASATIVANGYTLVA
+553 
-567 TDTSKAPTYNATNG
+567 TDL
-581 TVTLTSDNQFITY
+581 TVTY
-594 TYKDTQ
+594 VY
-600 APTITHTPDVTTGA
+600 H
-614 RNPMAPVVVS
+614 
-624 FADNSDNELDAT
+624 
-636 GNKVVTTT
+636 
-644 SSVSGLPTG
+644 
-653 VSYNP
+653 YNTE
-658 ATRTISGTPTTP
+658 AER
-670 GTYTP
+670 
-675 TVTVTDAAGNS
+675 
-686 TTDTFNFVV
+686 
-695 TPQSDEF
+695 F
-702 TPVGQG
+702 TPNGQDL
-708 VTVKH
+708 TVKH
-713 NEAPIAENG
+713 NDAPSAEDG
-722 IANTSTLPTGT
+722 ITNKTDLPTGT
-733 GYTWKTPVDTSTP
+733 TYAWKGTAPDTSTP
-746 GNKPGTVVVTYPDG
+746 GTKPATITVSYPDG
-760 TKDEVPVTVTVTPQS
+760 SSEDVNVNVNVTPR
-775 DEFAPVGQD
+775 A
-784 VPTKHGETPS
+784 
-794 ASDGI
+794 
-799 SNKGDLPA
+799 
-807 GTTYDWKTPVDTTT
+807 
-821 SGDKPGTVVVT
+821 
-832 YPDGTKDEVPVTV
+832 
-845 KVKPQS
+845 

-875 ANKGDLPTGTTYDWK
+875 ANKGDLPADATYTWKGTA
-890 TPVDTTTPGDK
+890 PDTTTPGDK
-901 PGTVV
+901 PATVV
-906 VTYPDGTK
+906 VTYDDGTV

-997 TVGEEAALYTPVG
+997 TVGDEAALYTPVG

-1046 TSTPGDKPA
+1046 TTTPGDKPA

-1108 LPSGTTYDW
+1108 LPAGTTYDW
-1117 KTPVDTTT
+1117 KTPVDTST

-1201 PGDKPATVV
+1201 PGDKPGTVV

-1456 EQADL
+1456 EQAAL

-1517 PDGTKDEVPVTVKV
+1517 PDGSKDEVPVTVKV

-1538 TPAGQDVPTKHGETP
+1538 TPNGQDVPTKHGETP

-1721 KFDWKTPV
+1721 KYDWKTPV

-1762 SDEFTPNG
+1762 SDEFTPVG
-1770 QDVPAKHGETPKAED
+1770 KDVPAKHGETPKAED

-1811 DKPGTVVVTYPDGT
+1811 DKPGTVMVTYPDGT

-1878 TPVDTTTSGD
+1878 TPVDTTTPGD

-1899 GTKDEIPVTVHVG
+1899 GTKDEVPVTVHVG

-2002 KDPSNLTPDDI
+2002 KDPSHLTPDDI

-2050 KVTIPGTDLVRPE
+2050 KVTIPGSDLVRPE

-2134 DLVRPETDADK
+2134 DLVRPEA
-2145 NNVKVPADKVPVK
+2145 
-2158 DPSNLTDAEK
+2158 
-2168 DKVKDNIK
+2168 
-2176 KANPDLPNG
+2176 
-2185 TKIDVVKDGTA
+2185 
-2196 TITFPD
+2196 
-2202 GSTKVIP
+2202 
-2209 GSDLVR
+2209 
-2215 PETDA
+2215 DA

-2369 SPNANNNGHNGNK
+2369 SPNANNNGHNGNN
-2382 GSHGNGN
+2382 GSQGNGN

-2402 QGNKDKKD
+2402 QGDKDKKD

-2428 NGSASGDQSGASRK
+2428 NGSASGNQSGASRK

>member
-16 SVRKYHFGAVS
+16 SVRKYHFGAAS

-71 PAVLTASEATPASLT
+71 PVVLTASEATPASLT

-146 LNQAVADLQ
+146 LNQAVTDLQ

-176 ATTPAPATSTTG
+176 ATTPAPATSTTS
-188 STLETTTPASTSTST
+188 STPEATTPAPATSTASSTPEATTPASVTASSTSSTSEATTPASVTASSTSSTPEATTPASTSTST
-203 ASTEVAQPATTPVG
+203 ESSSSPTVST
-217 VTPATPAGSEATS
+217 
-230 QPSERAASE
+230 
-239 EAVQPSHGR
+239 
-248 RSRRDLSAVGVPAA
+248 RSRRTRRDT
-262 GQSSTVTVTPSNV
+262 SSTLSGTNTSESIIKVDKDNFSD
-275 NSYFSTAGTASYDH
+275 YFNLHGNASYD
-289 STDIVTL
+289 SNSGVVTL
-296 TPGSHQNE
+296 TPARVYMNGSTALNVKIDTTKDFKLE
-304 GGNLYLNTR
+304 GEFLIKTDDPNR
-313 IDGDVDFEFK
+313 IPV
-323 GEANIGL
+323 
-330 THSDGSDGIGFAL
+330 DGIGFAL
-343 SKSEPGHLG
+343 TPDDQTKLG
-352 GVGNGLGIVDQKD
+352 YNGAAVGISGLKD
-365 AIGFKLDNYNNYDD
+365 AVGFKIDTFLNRDINNNGGNSFPYIENGVVVVQNAFEQDPSVVLYGTDVQSHGIGHDYHHDDFGAFMETDEHGFGRHVVDTNKASLPSFFTLKNDFQSYVISYKADTKILSVSLDNKTYTYNM
-379 AFPDPLYHGFP
+379 
-390 VPKDPYPDHD
+390 
-400 PAHHKT
+400 
-406 WPGLGVFA
+406 
-414 KTDANGNV
+414 TDY
-422 TWLNDPAIATP
+422 LNK
-433 AQILDIQ
+433 IQ
-440 PNTYYPFSFK
+440 NK
-450 YSADSKVLTVNF
+450 YGSTDL
-462 KDYNWQYN
+462 
-470 LATYMQD
+470 
-477 MKARYGDTSFSL
+477 SL
-489 MVTASSGSNP
+489 RFTASSNAAIGQDP
-499 NTQAIKFNSFT
+499 NTVDTLQQIKIKSFEFAASGFNRIN
-510 YTAKEGFSR
+510 YI
-519 VVYANQATGNSLA
+519 NQNSGNRIVN
-532 APSDFT
+532 PTDFL
-538 GRKNEVKDVRTTADA
+538 GLKNEVKDVRTPAN
-553 ASATIVANGYTLVA
+553 ATNVTITSNGYTLVA

-614 RNPMAPVVVS
+614 RNPMTPVVVN
-624 FADNSDNELDAT
+624 FADNSDNELDEA

-653 VSYNP
+653 VTYNP
-658 ATRTISGTPTTP
+658 TTRTISGTPTTP

-713 NEAPIAENG
+713 NEVPIAENG

-760 TKDEVPVTVTVTPQS
+760 TKDEVPVTVTVTPQA
-775 DEFAPVGQD
+775 DEFSPVGQD

-890 TPVDTTTPGDK
+890 NPVDTTTPGDK

-1046 TSTPGDKPA
+1046 TTTPGDKPA

-1108 LPSGTTYDW
+1108 LPAGTTYDW
-1117 KTPVDTTT
+1117 KTPVDTST

-1172 PNAADGIANK
+1172 PNAADGITNK

-1192 WKTPVDTTT
+1192 WKTPVDTST
-1201 PGDKPATVV
+1201 PGDKPGTVV

-1321 GDTPNAADGISNKG
+1321 G
-1335 DLPAGTTYDWKTPVD
+1335 
-1350 TSTPGDKPGTVV
+1350 
-1362 VTYPDGTKDE
+1362 
-1372 VPVTVKVQPQT
+1372 
-1383 DDYDPQAKPVAVDH
+1383 
-1397 GATPNAEDG
+1397 
-1406 IANKGDLPAG
+1406 
-1416 TTYDW
+1416 
-1421 KTPVDTSTPGT
+1421 
-1432 KPGTVVVTYPDGT
+1432 
-1445 KDEVPVPVTVG
+1445 
-1456 EQADL
+1456 
-1461 YTPVGQDVPAKHGE
+1461 
-1475 TPAASQ
+1475 
-1481 GIANRGTLPAGTTYD
+1481 
-1496 WKTPVDT
+1496 
-1503 STPGDKPATVVVTY
+1503 
-1517 PDGTKDEVPVTVKV
+1517 
-1531 KPQSDEF
+1531 
-1538 TPAGQDVPTKHGETP
+1538 
-1553 NAADGIANKGDLPAD
+1553 
-1568 TKYDWKTPVDTSTP
+1568 
-1582 GDKPGT
+1582 
-1588 VVVTYPDGT
+1588 
-1597 KDEVPVTVKVKPQS
+1597 
-1611 DEFTPAGQDVPAK
+1611 
-1624 HGETPKAEDGIANK
+1624 ETPKAEDGIANK

-1659 DKPGTVVVTYPDGT
+1659 DKPGTVM
-1673 KDEVPVT
+1673 
-1680 VKVKPQS
+1680 
-1687 DEFTPNGQD
+1687 
-1696 VPAKH
+1696 
-1701 GETPKAEDGIANKG
+1701 
-1715 DLPDGT
+1715 
-1721 KFDWKTPV
+1721 
-1729 DTTTPGDK
+1729 
-1737 SGTVVVT
+1737 
-1744 YPDGTKD
+1744 
-1751 EVPVTVKVKPQ
+1751 
-1762 SDEFTPNG
+1762 
-1770 QDVPAKHGETPKAED
+1770 
-1785 GIANKGDLPDGTK
+1785 
-1798 YDWKTPVDTTTPG
+1798 
-1811 DKPGTVVVTYPDGT
+1811 VTYPDGT

-1878 TPVDTTTSGD
+1878 TPVDTTTPGD

-1899 GTKDEIPVTVHVG
+1899 GTKDEVPVTVHVG

-2002 KDPSNLTPDDI
+2002 KDPSHLTPDDI

-2050 KVTIPGTDLVRPE
+2050 KVTIPGSDLVRPE

-2134 DLVRPETDADK
+2134 DLVRPEA
-2145 NNVKVPADKVPVK
+2145 
-2158 DPSNLTDAEK
+2158 
-2168 DKVKDNIK
+2168 
-2176 KANPDLPNG
+2176 
-2185 TKIDVVKDGTA
+2185 
-2196 TITFPD
+2196 
-2202 GSTKVIP
+2202 
-2209 GSDLVR
+2209 
-2215 PETDA
+2215 DA

-2295 DADRHTPK
+2295 DADRYTPK

-2369 SPNANNNGHNGNK
+2369 SPNANNNGHNGNN

>member
-16 SVRKYHFGAVS
+16 SVRKYHFGAAS

-55 STTATS
+55 STTAAS
-61 AETTTASEGA
+61 AETTTTSEGA

-98 LDKGALQVAL
+98 LDKGALQLAL

-166 QPVAVSPASV
+166 ESSKPAV
-176 ATTPAPATSTTG
+176 
-188 STLETTTPASTSTST
+188 
-203 ASTEVAQPATTPVG
+203 ASTEAAQPATTPVS
-217 VTPATPAGSEATS
+217 VTPATPTGSEVTS
-230 QPSERAASE
+230 QPSEKATSE
-239 EAVQPSHGR
+239 EVAQPSHGK
-248 RSRRDLSAVGVPAA
+248 RSRRDLSAVTPAA
-262 GQSSTVTVTPSNV
+262 ATPAAVTPAASVHTPVEVASTSTGTITIGPDISSRASAATFNVNTKLTQPAVEGDFVEYSYEGLAVDYLNGKTVSANGTVIGVISDTILNDEAKKSFSKNPTERNSATYGSRSGKLRVTFNKNVENLTNIDYNFGLTNAEFNYATGTTNWSLTSSIRDKNGVIASTVTNIPAAQTLSVGAGNESYAVVLNRVALSDNIYRGDIRPVFANSATKYLKPGDTLSYTLDPSSVIRFDLSSDKMKVGYKENRTDYLVNVINPNNVYVTSGKELEFELINV
-275 NSYFSTAGTASYDH
+275 SDTKAVYKIVKADPGEAYFITSLPVVVTDLNGVDAVNKRVGPVSVTENIMNQSGAATYYGTQTGTLGIYGIVAAASAVQVPRADVYVQYVDEAGNLIPGTTKTLVLDDAKTGTAYTTTGLDS
-289 STDIVTL
+289 
-296 TPGSHQNE
+296 
-304 GGNLYLNTR
+304 NTYPNYTF
-313 IDGDVDFEFK
+313 VK
-323 GEANIGL
+323 MQ
-330 THSDGSDGIGFAL
+330 DGSA
-343 SKSEPGHLG
+343 P
-352 GVGNGLGIVDQKD
+352 
-365 AIGFKLDNYNNYDD
+365 
-379 AFPDPLYHGFP
+379 
-390 VPKDPYPDHD
+390 
-400 PAHHKT
+400 
-406 WPGLGVFA
+406 
-414 KTDANGNV
+414 
-422 TWLNDPAIATP
+422 
-433 AQILDIQ
+433 
-440 PNTYYPFSFK
+440 
-450 YSADSKVLTVNF
+450 
-462 KDYNWQYN
+462 
-470 LATYMQD
+470 
-477 MKARYGDTSFSL
+477 
-489 MVTASSGSNP
+489 
-499 NTQAIKFNSFT
+499 
-510 YTAKEGFSR
+510 
-519 VVYANQATGNSLA
+519 ATGNS
-532 APSDFT
+532 
-538 GRKNEVKDVRTTADA
+538 TTAD
-553 ASATIVANGYTLVA
+553 I
-567 TDTSKAPTYNATNG
+567 
-581 TVTLTSDNQFITY
+581 
-594 TYKDTQ
+594 
-600 APTITHTPDVTTGA
+600 
-614 RNPMAPVVVS
+614 
-624 FADNSDNELDAT
+624 
-636 GNKVVTTT
+636 VVTY
-644 SSVSGLPTG
+644 VYH
-653 VSYNP
+653 YNTE
-658 ATRTISGTPTTP
+658 AER
-670 GTYTP
+670 
-675 TVTVTDAAGNS
+675 
-686 TTDTFNFVV
+686 
-695 TPQSDEF
+695 F
-702 TPVGQG
+702 TPNGQDL
-708 VTVKH
+708 TVKH
-713 NEAPIAENG
+713 NDTPSAEDG
-722 IANTSTLPTGT
+722 IANKTDLPTGT
-733 GYTWKTPVDTSTP
+733 TYAWKGTAPDTSTP
-746 GNKPGTVVVTYPDG
+746 GTKPATITVSYPDG
-760 TKDEVPVTVTVTPQS
+760 SSEDVNVNVNVTPR
-775 DEFAPVGQD
+775 A
-784 VPTKHGETPS
+784 
-794 ASDGI
+794 
-799 SNKGDLPA
+799 
-807 GTTYDWKTPVDTTT
+807 
-821 SGDKPGTVVVT
+821 
-832 YPDGTKDEVPVTV
+832 
-845 KVKPQS
+845 

-875 ANKGDLPTGTTYDWK
+875 ANKGDLPADATYTWKGTA
-890 TPVDTTTPGDK
+890 PDTTTPGDK
-901 PGTVV
+901 PATVV
-906 VTYPDGTK
+906 VTYDDGTV

-1046 TSTPGDKPA
+1046 TTTPGDKPA

-1108 LPSGTTYDW
+1108 LP
-1117 KTPVDTTT
+1117 
-1125 PGDKPGTVVVTY
+1125 
-1137 PDGTKDEVPVTV
+1137 
-1149 KVKPQSDEFTPTGQD
+1149 
-1164 VPAKHGET
+1164 
-1172 PNAADGIANK
+1172 
-1182 GDLPAGTTYD
+1182 AGTTYD
-1192 WKTPVDTTT
+1192 WKTPVDT
-1201 PGDKPATVV
+1201 
-1210 VTYPDGTKDEVPV
+1210 
-1223 TVKVKPQSDEFTPT
+1223 S
-1237 GQDVPA
+1237 
-1243 KHGETPNAADG
+1243 
-1254 IANKGDLP
+1254 
-1262 AGTTY
+1262 
-1267 DWKTPV
+1267 
-1273 DTTTPGDKPGTVVV
+1273 TPGDKPGTVVV

-1553 NAADGIANKGDLPAD
+1553 NAADGIANKGDLPA
-1568 TKYDWKTPVDTSTP
+1568 
-1582 GDKPGT
+1582 GT
-1588 VVVTYPDGT
+1588 T
-1597 KDEVPVTVKVKPQS
+1597 
-1611 DEFTPAGQDVPAK
+1611 
-1624 HGETPKAEDGIANK
+1624 
-1638 GDLPDGTKYDW
+1638 YDW

-1680 VKVKPQS
+1680 GKVKPQS

-1762 SDEFTPNG
+1762 SDEFTP
-1770 QDVPAKHGETPKAED
+1770 QPKDVSTDHGKTPKAED

-1825 KDEVPVTVKVK
+1825 KDEV
-1836 PQSDE
+1836 
-1841 FTPQPKD
+1841 
-1848 VSTDHGKTP
+1848 
-1857 KAEDGIANKGDLPDG
+1857 
-1872 TKYDWK
+1872 
-1878 TPVDTTTSGD
+1878 
-1888 KPGTVVVTYPD
+1888 
-1899 GTKDEIPVTVHVG
+1899 PVTVHVG

-2002 KDPSNLTPDDI
+2002 KDPSHLTPDDI

-2050 KVTIPGTDLVRPE
+2050 KVT
-2063 TDADKNN
+2063 
-2070 VKVPAD
+2070 
-2076 KVPVKDPSNL
+2076 
-2086 TDAEKDKVK
+2086 
-2095 DNIKKANPDLPN
+2095 
-2107 GTKID
+2107 
-2112 VDKDGTATIT
+2112 
-2122 FPDGSTKVIPGT
+2122 
-2134 DLVRPETDADK
+2134 
-2145 NNVKVPADKVPVK
+2145 
-2158 DPSNLTDAEK
+2158 
-2168 DKVKDNIK
+2168 
-2176 KANPDLPNG
+2176 
-2185 TKIDVVKDGTA
+2185 
-2196 TITFPD
+2196 
-2202 GSTKVIP
+2202 IP

-2369 SPNANNNGHNGNK
+2369 SPNANNNGHNGNN

-2402 QGNKDKKD
+2402 QGDKDKKD

-2428 NGSASGDQSGASRK
+2428 NGSASGDQSAASRK

-2455 PAMALAFAA
+2455 PAMGLAFAA

>member
-16 SVRKYHFGAVS
+16 SVRKYHFGAAS

-32 ALVFGGAQASADEVT
+32 ALVFGGAQVSADEVT

-86 ASEASSSTEATS
+86 ASEASVSTEATS

-136 VLNTATSQEE
+136 VLNTATSQED
-146 LNQAVADLQ
+146 LNQAVTDLQ

-176 ATTPAPATSTTG
+176 ATTPAPTTSTTS
-188 STLETTTPASTSTST
+188 STPEATTPAS
-203 ASTEVAQPATTPVG
+203 
-217 VTPATPAGSEATS
+217 
-230 QPSERAASE
+230 
-239 EAVQPSHGR
+239 
-248 RSRRDLSAVGVPAA
+248 
-262 GQSSTVTVTPSNV
+262 
-275 NSYFSTAGTASYDH
+275 
-289 STDIVTL
+289 
-296 TPGSHQNE
+296 
-304 GGNLYLNTR
+304 
-313 IDGDVDFEFK
+313 
-323 GEANIGL
+323 
-330 THSDGSDGIGFAL
+330 
-343 SKSEPGHLG
+343 
-352 GVGNGLGIVDQKD
+352 
-365 AIGFKLDNYNNYDD
+365 
-379 AFPDPLYHGFP
+379 
-390 VPKDPYPDHD
+390 
-400 PAHHKT
+400 
-406 WPGLGVFA
+406 
-414 KTDANGNV
+414 
-422 TWLNDPAIATP
+422 
-433 AQILDIQ
+433 
-440 PNTYYPFSFK
+440 
-450 YSADSKVLTVNF
+450 
-462 KDYNWQYN
+462 
-470 LATYMQD
+470 
-477 MKARYGDTSFSL
+477 
-489 MVTASSGSNP
+489 VTASSTSSTPEATTSASTATVETTSSSPVVATPTRSRRTRRDTSASTHTPVEVDSTSTGQFQGTGLVQTWSVTTKLNQPAQEGDYVEYNFENLAVYNLLNKSVDFNGIKIGTISYTGDNPLADWSDEDPNVRANVKPGGPKGTIKVTFNKNIENLSNVEYTLKVDNLDMGIAYPTAPYSVTARLFDKKGDIFSSVISLPYGATGHVSGNHANVESSRTSRDEDNVYRGAIRPATTFVNNTSVKPGDFLVYTLDPSSPVRFDLSNDVLKNGFEFKMRDGLTSAVNQYGTLISSGGLLKAETVQASDLLVKVKLTEIPSTEGLYRMELPFVVTNLSGLDFTNKRVSPIRVHSEIVSAGGPVLFAGDYQPDSAIVGNEISSSGAVVPRADVYVQYVDEAGNLIPGTSKTLVLDDAKTGTAYTTTGLDSNTYPNYTFVKMQDGSAP
-499 NTQAIKFNSFT
+499 
-510 YTAKEGFSR
+510 
-519 VVYANQATGNSLA
+519 ATGNS
-532 APSDFT
+532 T
-538 GRKNEVKDVRTTADA
+538 
-553 ASATIVANGYTLVA
+553 
-567 TDTSKAPTYNATNG
+567 
-581 TVTLTSDNQFITY
+581 TSDI
-594 TYKDTQ
+594 
-600 APTITHTPDVTTGA
+600 
-614 RNPMAPVVVS
+614 
-624 FADNSDNELDAT
+624 
-636 GNKVVTTT
+636 VVTY
-644 SSVSGLPTG
+644 VYH
-653 VSYNP
+653 YNTE
-658 ATRTISGTPTTP
+658 AER
-670 GTYTP
+670 
-675 TVTVTDAAGNS
+675 
-686 TTDTFNFVV
+686 
-695 TPQSDEF
+695 F
-702 TPVGQG
+702 TPNGQDL
-708 VTVKH
+708 TVKH
-713 NEAPIAENG
+713 NDTPSAEDG
-722 IANTSTLPTGT
+722 IANKTDLPTGT
-733 GYTWKTPVDTSTP
+733 TYAWKGTAPDTSTP
-746 GNKPGTVVVTYPDG
+746 GTKPATITVSYPDG
-760 TKDEVPVTVTVTPQS
+760 SSEDVNVNVNVTPR
-775 DEFAPVGQD
+775 A
-784 VPTKHGETPS
+784 
-794 ASDGI
+794 
-799 SNKGDLPA
+799 
-807 GTTYDWKTPVDTTT
+807 
-821 SGDKPGTVVVT
+821 
-832 YPDGTKDEVPVTV
+832 
-845 KVKPQS
+845 

-875 ANKGDLPTGTTYDWK
+875 ANKGDLPADATYTWKGTA
-890 TPVDTTTPGDK
+890 PDTTTPGDK
-901 PGTVV
+901 PATVV
-906 VTYPDGTK
+906 VTYDDGTV

-1010 QDVPAKHGETPAAS
+1010 QDVPAKHGENPVAS

-1046 TSTPGDKPA
+1046 TTTPGDKPA
-1055 TVVVT
+1055 TVVLT

-1108 LPSGTTYDW
+1108 LPAGTTYDW

-1125 PGDKPGTVVVTY
+1125 PGDKPG
-1137 PDGTKDEVPVTV
+1137 
-1149 KVKPQSDEFTPTGQD
+1149 
-1164 VPAKHGET
+1164 
-1172 PNAADGIANK
+1172 
-1182 GDLPAGTTYD
+1182 
-1192 WKTPVDTTT
+1192 
-1201 PGDKPATVV
+1201 TVV

-1312 VGKDVPAKH
+1312 
-1321 GDTPNAADGISNKG
+1321 T
-1335 DLPAGTTYDWKTPVD
+1335 
-1350 TSTPGDKPGTVV
+1350 
-1362 VTYPDGTKDE
+1362 
-1372 VPVTVKVQPQT
+1372 
-1383 DDYDPQAKPVAVDH
+1383 
-1397 GATPNAEDG
+1397 
-1406 IANKGDLPAG
+1406 
-1416 TTYDW
+1416 
-1421 KTPVDTSTPGT
+1421 
-1432 KPGTVVVTYPDGT
+1432 
-1445 KDEVPVPVTVG
+1445 
-1456 EQADL
+1456 
-1461 YTPVGQDVPAKHGE
+1461 GQDVPA
-1475 TPAASQ
+1475 
-1481 GIANRGTLPAGTTYD
+1481 
-1496 WKTPVDT
+1496 
-1503 STPGDKPATVVVTY
+1503 
-1517 PDGTKDEVPVTVKV
+1517 
-1531 KPQSDEF
+1531 
-1538 TPAGQDVPTKHGETP
+1538 KHGETP

-1611 DEFTPAGQDVPAK
+1611 DEFTPA
-1624 HGETPKAEDGIANK
+1624 
-1638 GDLPDGTKYDW
+1638 
-1649 KTPVDTTTPG
+1649 
-1659 DKPGTVVVTYPDGT
+1659 
-1673 KDEVPVT
+1673 
-1680 VKVKPQS
+1680 
-1687 DEFTPNGQD
+1687 GQD

-1798 YDWKTPVDTTTPG
+1798 YDWKTPVDTSTPG

-1878 TPVDTTTSGD
+1878 TPVDTTTPGD

-1899 GTKDEIPVTVHVG
+1899 GTKDEVPVTVHVG

-2050 KVTIPGTDLVRPE
+2050 KVTIPGSDLVRPE

-2134 DLVRPETDADK
+2134 DLVRPEA
-2145 NNVKVPADKVPVK
+2145 
-2158 DPSNLTDAEK
+2158 
-2168 DKVKDNIK
+2168 
-2176 KANPDLPNG
+2176 
-2185 TKIDVVKDGTA
+2185 
-2196 TITFPD
+2196 
-2202 GSTKVIP
+2202 
-2209 GSDLVR
+2209 
-2215 PETDA
+2215 DA

-2369 SPNANNNGHNGNK
+2369 SPNANNNGYNGNN

-2389 SGSHNNGTNGDQG
+2389 SGSYNNGTNGDQG

-2442 QAPALPNTGDASN
+2442 QTPALPNTGDASN

>member
-16 SVRKYHFGAVS
+16 SVRKYHFGAAS

-55 STTATS
+55 SITATS

-86 ASEASSSTEATS
+86 ASEASSSTEAAS

-108 SQAKALDL
+108 SQAKVLDL
-116 SNKTSETVAIL
+116 SNKTSDTVAIL

-176 ATTPAPATSTTG
+176 ATTPVPATSTTS
-188 STLETTTPASTSTST
+188 STPEATTPASVTTSSTSST
-203 ASTEVAQPATTPVG
+203 SEATTSASTATVETTSSSPVVATPTRSRRTRRAVPTGTAPIEAVDAATQAAEKQNLENRNAQLKADYDAAVAHYNSELVRIPADNASKKATYDAAYAQYLADKKNYEDNLAANLAAAEATKNQPGHLSEVHIQHMKFDHEPNAVVDIQSTGYFREITGPTYRYGMKVGNTLTATYTGLENTSYNGRKITKVVYDYKLLSLTSPTDAIFRIAKDPTVTVYVETEDPAHALSGYSWETSLEAKFYYEDGTQVQFDSNKPAIFALNSLDGAPTYNEYVSGFSGRYVPITGSVIQGYPDGRQHANMVTATLNPFKEYMIATAGIANSGDSVKVNFGSNRTSNMYFGFNTKVESANLVQNTAVQPTVPTYETLPTAPTVPTYLTISNRLNYDPTGQDLTVKHNEVVNASDAISNKGTLPTGTTYTWKG
-217 VTPATPAGSEATS
+217 VTPDTTTPGSKPATVTVGYPDGTSEDVAI
-230 QPSERAASE
+230 
-239 EAVQPSHGR
+239 
-248 RSRRDLSAVGVPAA
+248 
-262 GQSSTVTVTPSNV
+262 TVTVTPV
-275 NSYFSTAGTASYDH
+275 
-289 STDIVTL
+289 
-296 TPGSHQNE
+296 
-304 GGNLYLNTR
+304 
-313 IDGDVDFEFK
+313 
-323 GEANIGL
+323 
-330 THSDGSDGIGFAL
+330 
-343 SKSEPGHLG
+343 
-352 GVGNGLGIVDQKD
+352 
-365 AIGFKLDNYNNYDD
+365 
-379 AFPDPLYHGFP
+379 
-390 VPKDPYPDHD
+390 
-400 PAHHKT
+400 
-406 WPGLGVFA
+406 
-414 KTDANGNV
+414 
-422 TWLNDPAIATP
+422 
-433 AQILDIQ
+433 
-440 PNTYYPFSFK
+440 
-450 YSADSKVLTVNF
+450 
-462 KDYNWQYN
+462 
-470 LATYMQD
+470 
-477 MKARYGDTSFSL
+477 
-489 MVTASSGSNP
+489 
-499 NTQAIKFNSFT
+499 
-510 YTAKEGFSR
+510 
-519 VVYANQATGNSLA
+519 
-532 APSDFT
+532 
-538 GRKNEVKDVRTTADA
+538 
-553 ASATIVANGYTLVA
+553 
-567 TDTSKAPTYNATNG
+567 
-581 TVTLTSDNQFITY
+581 
-594 TYKDTQ
+594 
-600 APTITHTPDVTTGA
+600 
-614 RNPMAPVVVS
+614 
-624 FADNSDNELDAT
+624 
-636 GNKVVTTT
+636 
-644 SSVSGLPTG
+644 
-653 VSYNP
+653 
-658 ATRTISGTPTTP
+658 
-670 GTYTP
+670 
-675 TVTVTDAAGNS
+675 
-686 TTDTFNFVV
+686 
-695 TPQSDEF
+695 
-702 TPVGQG
+702 
-708 VTVKH
+708 
-713 NEAPIAENG
+713 
-722 IANTSTLPTGT
+722 
-733 GYTWKTPVDTSTP
+733 
-746 GNKPGTVVVTYPDG
+746 
-760 TKDEVPVTVTVTPQS
+760 
-775 DEFAPVGQD
+775 
-784 VPTKHGETPS
+784 
-794 ASDGI
+794 
-799 SNKGDLPA
+799 
-807 GTTYDWKTPVDTTT
+807 
-821 SGDKPGTVVVT
+821 
-832 YPDGTKDEVPVTV
+832 
-845 KVKPQS
+845 S

-875 ANKGDLPTGTTYDWK
+875 ANKGDLPADATYTWKGTA
-890 TPVDTTTPGDK
+890 PDTTTPGDK
-901 PGTVV
+901 PATVV
-906 VTYPDGTK
+906 VTYDDGTV

-1010 QDVPAKHGETPAAS
+1010 QDVPAKHGENPAAS

-1046 TSTPGDKPA
+1046 TTTPGDKPA

-1108 LPSGTTYDW
+1108 LPAGTTYDW
-1117 KTPVDTTT
+1117 KTPVDTST

-1182 GDLPAGTTYD
+1182 GDLPVGTTYD

-1201 PGDKPATVV
+1201 PGDKPGTVV

-1553 NAADGIANKGDLPAD
+1553 NAADGIANKGDLPAG
-1568 TKYDWKTPVDTSTP
+1568 TTYDWKTPVDTSTP

-1721 KFDWKTPV
+1721 KYDWKTPV

-1762 SDEFTPNG
+1762 SDEFTPVG
-1770 QDVPAKHGETPKAED
+1770 KDVPAKHGETPKAED

-1878 TPVDTTTSGD
+1878 TPVDTTTPGD

-2050 KVTIPGTDLVRPE
+2050 KVTIPGSDLVRPE

-2112 VDKDGTATIT
+2112 VA
-2122 FPDGSTKVIPGT
+2122 
-2134 DLVRPETDADK
+2134 
-2145 NNVKVPADKVPVK
+2145 
-2158 DPSNLTDAEK
+2158 
-2168 DKVKDNIK
+2168 
-2176 KANPDLPNG
+2176 
-2185 TKIDVVKDGTA
+2185 KDGTA

-2215 PETDA
+2215 PEADA

-2369 SPNANNNGHNGNK
+2369 SPNANNNGHNGNN
-2382 GSHGNGN
+2382 GSHG
-2389 SGSHNNGTNGDQG
+2389 NGTNGDQG

-2455 PAMALAFAA
+2455 PAMALAFVA